1 MPKIVFN
8 ENFGVD
14 EITIVLERRDFSK
27 YGKLKDVTDIEYK
40 DTMNAPELS
49 FNVYKTDDPIW
60 NKINNYNLVYIPEYK
75 EHFSISVNTT
85 EENTT
90 QKSVT
95 CTYLPVS
102 ELQNVK
108 LRNIQINTED
118 DIARDDYDADY
129 PTIFYRDLS
138 AYSEGS
144 TMYKKL
150 YNASLLHRIL
160 DKASNYKIGH
170 VDTSLKD
177 LKSWFQYSIS
187 DNNIYDELTGEISDD
202 YQCLFKIDSDTR
214 TVNVYD
220 LCNTCHDCGYR
231 GDFHDKCPECGST
244 NYSGAYGEDTSIYVS
259 KENLSIS
266 ASIESSEDSLKNCF
280 YITGGDDLMTSAVA
294 IANPSGTNYIVNF
307 SDEMYENMPDD
318 LVAKI
323 KTYNS
328 NYQDCMSKRKFT
340 LSANLVEGYNTI
352 VKYVNVHYPKLDD
365 NGNKVDRYN
374 TISSSIIGYKNIASL
389 CFDCIDID
397 LILQTSMGKTI
408 EMDNLTIQET
418 MNLLTFANLSPVAV
432 KSDVSQVATSV
443 VSNTVLGSCKALI
456 NTALYKIELTDA
468 SYSKSEH
475 IWKGKFKLTSI
486 EDKTITLTGSEVS
499 IAVNNDMEKYLRQN
513 IQRCLNKLDTNY
525 KDLKSLETSDADF
538 QSELAYYSFD
548 YLSSLKDSFGDV
560 LGIILESE
568 QDELKNKYQ
577 TWYSN
582 RIGWLE
588 NEMNKRQSQIDIVH
602 QLYNYD
608 AKSGVVYDIQNSLQ
622 NELNLESYLDKD
634 MWITF
639 CAFRME
645 DTYQNDNYI
654 SDGLDNG
661 ELVTR
666 ATELIDAAKKELYKA
681 SHVQYTVSSTI
692 NNLLALK
699 EFQPIVDKF
708 ETGNWIHVCVDE
720 KIYYLRL
727 LSYKIFYSDI
737 SKIEVEFS
745 TVERTWSGGSDVKSV
760 LDSAKNI
767 ASSFSY
773 TTQKVK
779 NNANASKYVE
789 NWVQKGMEAT
799 VTKIVNNADNQNVV
813 YDSSGILC
821 RAYDDLS
828 DTYDLCQS
836 RWINS
841 GLYVT
846 DDGWQTVKAAIGKY
860 IYIDPE
866 TGNEVTTM
874 GVIGDT
880 IVGKLILG
888 ENLGIYNTNNS
899 MTFNS
904 DGLTI
909 TNGTNKFIV
918 NPNDE
923 KLFRITKSSNDVLW
937 ADKNGNLN
945 LTGNITGS
953 SITGGE
959 IYGTKI
965 TGVEVSASSFIG
977 GNINI
982 GNDNFIVDDSGNIIS
997 KGVLNLAN
1005 GGVTYNSTDGL
1016 KITGTISG
1024 SSILGGSINI
1034 GNGNFVVNS
1043 DGSVVSKSSLSFGN
1057 GLLTYDSTNGMSIK
1071 GNIFLNNNLMMWHGD
1086 DESGGGK
1093 YEKALSWIY
1102 SRDIYQLELAPNCVA
1117 HYLTVFEDLVCNG
1130 TIYGNSSTA
1139 TKLQTPRTIT
1149 IGNTAQVFDGSSD
1162 LLWTQ
1167 AAIGYANTIQSA
1179 LDGSTYYTAKL
1190 TNKGNFRPD
1199 QVITIASNGA
1209 TTAKDSNGDIG
1220 LGTSG
1225 NRWKE
1230 VFAAAPAINT
1240 SDRNYKD
1247 DIKPLTDKHL
1257 QFFMKLQPVS
1267 FLFKAGTSGRTH
1279 VGFIS
1284 QDVEQTMLEC
1294 GLTDLDFAGFCKDQ
1308 KTKHI
1313 INDDDTEIE
1322 EPVFDE
1328 NGNAVYIYSLR
1339 YEEFIALNTYAIQEL
1354 WKELEE
1360 LKDEIKRN

>member
-14 EITIVLERRDFSK
+14 EITLVLERRDFSK

-60 NKINNYNLVYIPEYK
+60 NKVNNYNLVYIPEYK

-90 QKSVT
+90 RKSVT

-177 LKSWFQYSIS
+177 LRSWFQYSIS
-187 DNNIYDELTGEISDD
+187 DSNIYDELTGEISDD
-202 YQCLFKIDSDTR
+202 YQCLFKFDSNTR

-244 NYSGAYGEDTSIYVS
+244 NYNGAYGEDTSIYVS
-259 KENLSIS
+259 KENLSTS

-280 YITGGDDLMTSAVA
+280 YIVGGDDLMSSAVA
-294 IANPSGTNYIVNF
+294 IANPSGTNYIINF
-307 SDEMYENMPDD
+307 SDEMYENMPSD
-318 LVAKI
+318 LVEKI
-323 KTYNS
+323 KAYNA
-328 NYQDCMSKRKFT
+328 NYQECINSRAFNF
-340 LSANLVEGYNTI
+340 SSNEVNQYNQI
-352 VKYVNVHYPKLDD
+352 VKYVNEHYPKIDD
-365 NGNKVDRYN
+365 DGNKVDRYN
-374 TISSSIIGYKNIASL
+374 TISSPIVGYKNIASL
-389 CFDCIDID
+389 CFDCIDIG

-418 MNLLTFANLSPVAV
+418 MNLLTFTNLSPIAV
-432 KSDVSQVATSV
+432 KSNVSWVATSV
-443 VSNTVLGSCKALI
+443 VSNTVLGACKALI
-456 NTALYKIELTDA
+456 NTALYKVEIVDA
-468 SYSKSEH
+468 SYSKDKH
-475 IWKGKFKLTSI
+475 VWKGKFKLTSI
-486 EDKTITLTGSEVS
+486 EDKTITLIGSEVS
-499 IAVNNDMEKYLRQN
+499 IAVNNDMEKYLKQN

-525 KDLKSLETSDADF
+525 KDLKSLETSDSDF

-582 RIGWLE
+582 RVGWLE
-588 NEMNKRQSQIDIVH
+588 SEMNKRQLQIDAVH
-602 QLYNYD
+602 RLYNYD
-608 AKSGVVYDIQNSLQ
+608 NKSGTVYDIQNSLQ
-622 NELNLESYLDKD
+622 DELNLETYLGKD
-634 MWITF
+634 MWTKF

-666 ATELIDAAKKELYKA
+666 ATELIDTAKKELYKA

-699 EFQPIVDKF
+699 EFQPIVNKF
-708 ETGNWIHVCVDE
+708 EIGNWIHVCVDE

-745 TVERTWSGGSDVKSV
+745 TVERTWSGSSDVKSV
-760 LDSAKNI
+760 IESAQAI

-779 NNANASKYVE
+779 NNTGASKYVQD
-789 NWVQKGMEAT
+789 WVQKGMNAT

-821 RAYDDLS
+821 RAYDDLTE
-828 DTYDLCQS
+828 TYDLCQS

-841 GLYVT
+841 GLYIT

-860 IYIDPE
+860 IYVNPE
-866 TGNEVTTM
+866 TGNELTTM

-880 IVGKLILG
+880 IVGKLIIG

-899 MTFNS
+899 MTFN
-904 DGLTI
+904 
-909 TNGTNKFIV
+909 
-918 NPNDE
+918 
-923 KLFRITKSSNDVLW
+923 
-937 ADKNGNLN
+937 
-945 LTGNITGS
+945 
-953 SITGGE
+953 
-959 IYGTKI
+959 Y
-965 TGVEVSASSFIG
+965 
-977 GNINI
+977 
-982 GNDNFIVDDSGNIIS
+982 
-997 KGVLNLAN
+997 
-1005 GGVTYNSTDGL
+1005 
-1016 KITGTISG
+1016 
-1024 SSILGGSINI
+1024 
-1034 GNGNFVVNS
+1034 
-1043 DGSVVSKSSLSFGN
+1043 
-1057 GLLTYDSTNGMSIK
+1057 
-1071 GNIFLNNNLMMWHGD
+1071 H
-1086 DESGGGK
+1086 
-1093 YEKALSWIY
+1093 
-1102 SRDIYQLELAPNCVA
+1102 
-1117 HYLTVFEDLVCNG
+1117 
-1130 TIYGNSSTA
+1130 
-1139 TKLQTPRTIT
+1139 
-1149 IGNTAQVFDGSSD
+1149 
-1162 LLWTQ
+1162 
-1167 AAIGYANTIQSA
+1167 
-1179 LDGSTYYTAKL
+1179 
-1190 TNKGNFRPD
+1190 
-1199 QVITIASNGA
+1199 
-1209 TTAKDSNGDIG
+1209 
-1220 LGTSG
+1220 
-1225 NRWKE
+1225 
-1230 VFAAAPAINT
+1230 
-1240 SDRNYKD
+1240 
-1247 DIKPLTDKHL
+1247 
-1257 QFFMKLQPVS
+1257 
-1267 FLFKAGTSGRTH
+1267 
-1279 VGFIS
+1279 
-1284 QDVEQTMLEC
+1284 
-1294 GLTDLDFAGFCKDQ
+1294 
-1308 KTKHI
+1308 
-1313 INDDDTEIE
+1313 
-1322 EPVFDE
+1322 
-1328 NGNAVYIYSLR
+1328 
-1339 YEEFIALNTYAIQEL
+1339 
-1354 WKELEE
+1354 
-1360 LKDEIKRN
+1360 KRN

>member
-1 MPKIVFN
+1 MSFLLQKFKKEENKQMPKIVFN

-49 FNVYKTDDPIW
+49 FNVYKTDDQIW
-60 NKINNYNLVYIPEYK
+60 DKINNYNLVYIPEYK
-75 EHFSISVNTT
+75 EHFSISANTT

-177 LKSWFQYSIS
+177 LRSWFQYSIS
-187 DNNIYDELTGEISDD
+187 DSNIYDELTGEISDD
-202 YQCLFKIDSDTR
+202 YQCLFKFDSNTR

-231 GDFHDKCPECGST
+231 GDFHDKCPECGNT
-244 NYSGAYGEDTSIYVS
+244 NYNGAYGEDTSIYVS
-259 KENLSIS
+259 KENLSTS

-294 IANPSGTNYIVNF
+294 IANPSGTNYIVEF
-307 SDEMYENMPDD
+307 SDEMYENMPED
-318 LVAKI
+318 LVTKI

-389 CFDCIDID
+389 CFDCIDVG

-418 MNLLTFANLSPVAV
+418 MNLLTFTNLSPIAV
-432 KSDVSQVATSV
+432 KSNVSWVATSV
-443 VSNTVLGSCKALI
+443 VSNTVLGACKALI
-456 NTALYKIELTDA
+456 NTALYKVEIVDA
-468 SYSKSEH
+468 SYSKDKH
-475 IWKGKFKLTSI
+475 VWKGKFKLTSI
-486 EDKTITLTGSEVS
+486 EDKTITLIGSEVS
-499 IAVNNDMEKYLRQN
+499 IAVNNDMEKYLKQN

-525 KDLKSLETSDADF
+525 KDLKSLETSDSDF

-548 YLSSLKDSFGDV
+548 YLSGLKDSFGDV

-588 NEMNKRQSQIDIVH
+588 NEMNKRQAQIDIVH

-608 AKSGVVYDIQNSLQ
+608 SKSGSVYNIQNSLQ
-622 NELNLESYLDKD
+622 DELNLESYLGKD

-666 ATELIDAAKKELYKA
+666 ATELIDTAKKELYKA

-699 EFQPIVDKF
+699 EFQPIVNKF

-745 TVERTWSGGSDVKSV
+745 TVERTWSGSSDVKSV
-760 LDSAKNI
+760 IDSAQAI

-779 NNANASKYVE
+779 NNTGASKYVQD
-789 NWVQKGMEAT
+789 WVQKGMNAT

-821 RAYDDLS
+821 RAYDDLTE
-828 DTYDLCQS
+828 TYDLCQS

-841 GLYVT
+841 GLYIT

-860 IYIDPE
+860 IYINPE

-880 IVGKLILG
+880 IVGKLLIG

-909 TNGTNKFIV
+909 TNGTNTFIV

-953 SITGGE
+953 SITGGK
-959 IYGTKI
+959 IYGTTI
-965 TGVEVSASSFIG
+965 NGSEVKSSSFIG

-982 GNDNFIVDDSGNIIS
+982 GDDNFIVDAGGNITS

-1005 GGVTYNSTDGL
+1005 GGVTYNSKDGL
-1016 KITGTISG
+1016 KVTGTINANGGTFSNTITCTGTISG
-1024 SSILGGSINI
+1024 GIIKASQFLANKFKATSDGNAYMISPYISSSIYMTGLGDFDDNSNYKEVIASTFIHGVFYPILSGKWYANDLFASSFHIDAGDGYGVNITNSEISIVPFSVGSATSKINFKGI
-1034 GNGNFVVNS
+1034 E
-1043 DGSVVSKSSLSFGN
+1043 
-1057 GLLTYDSTNGMSIK
+1057 TT
-1071 GNIFLNNNLMMWHGD
+1071 GNITCL
-1086 DESGGGK
+1086 
-1093 YEKALSWIY
+1093 
-1102 SRDIYQLELAPNCVA
+1102 
-1117 HYLTVFEDLVCNG
+1117 G
-1130 TIYGNSSTA
+1130 TINGNSSTA
-1139 TKLQTPRTIT
+1139 TKLKTPRTLT
-1149 IGNTAQVFDGSSD
+1149 IGRAGRVFDGSD
-1162 LLWTQ
+1162 NIGWTL
-1167 AAIGYANTIQSA
+1167 A
-1179 LDGSTYYTAKL
+1179 
-1190 TNKGNFRPD
+1190 
-1199 QVITIASNGA
+1199 
-1209 TTAKDSNGDIG
+1209 DIG
-1220 LGTSG
+1220 AATQ
-1225 NRWKE
+1225 NE
-1230 VFAAAPAINT
+1230 VNSLKSRIEALEGRIN
-1240 SDRNYKD
+1240 S
-1247 DIKPLTDKHL
+1247 
-1257 QFFMKLQPVS
+1257 
-1267 FLFKAGTSGRTH
+1267 
-1279 VGFIS
+1279 
-1284 QDVEQTMLEC
+1284 
-1294 GLTDLDFAGFCKDQ
+1294 
-1308 KTKHI
+1308 
-1313 INDDDTEIE
+1313 
-1322 EPVFDE
+1322 
-1328 NGNAVYIYSLR
+1328 
-1339 YEEFIALNTYAIQEL
+1339 
-1354 WKELEE
+1354 
-1360 LKDEIKRN
+1360 

>member
-49 FNVYKTDDPIW
+49 FNVYKTDDQIW
-60 NKINNYNLVYIPEYK
+60 DKINNYNLVYIPEYK

-187 DNNIYDELTGEISDD
+187 DSNIYDELTGEISDD
-202 YQCLFKIDSDTR
+202 YQCLFKFDSNTR

-231 GDFHDKCPECGST
+231 GDFHDKCPECGNT
-244 NYSGAYGEDTSIYVS
+244 NYNGAYGEDTSIYVS
-259 KENLSIS
+259 KENLSTS

-294 IANPSGTNYIVNF
+294 IANPSGTNYIVEF
-307 SDEMYENMPDD
+307 SDEMYENMPED
-318 LVAKI
+318 LVTKI

-328 NYQDCMSKRKFT
+328 NYQDCMSKKKFT

-352 VKYVNVHYPKLDD
+352 VKYINAHYPKIDD
-365 NGNKVDRYN
+365 NGDKVERYN
-374 TISSSIIGYKNIASL
+374 VISSPIIGYKNIASL
-389 CFDCIDID
+389 CFDCIDIG

-418 MNLLTFANLSPVAV
+418 MNLLTFANLSPIAV
-432 KSDVSQVATSV
+432 KSNVSWVATSV
-443 VSNTVLGSCKALI
+443 VSNTVLGACKALI
-456 NTALYKIELTDA
+456 NTALYKVEIVDA
-468 SYSKSEH
+468 SYSKDKH
-475 IWKGKFKLTSI
+475 VWKGKFKLTSI
-486 EDKTITLTGSEVS
+486 EDKTITLIGSEVS
-499 IAVNNDMEKYLRQN
+499 IAVNNDMEKYLKQN

-525 KDLKSLETSDADF
+525 KDLKSLETSDSDF

-548 YLSSLKDSFGDV
+548 YLSGLKDSFGDV

-588 NEMNKRQSQIDIVH
+588 NEMNKRQAQIDIVH

-608 AKSGVVYDIQNSLQ
+608 SKSGSVYNIQNSLQ
-622 NELNLESYLDKD
+622 DELNLESYLGKD

-666 ATELIDAAKKELYKA
+666 ATELIDTAKKELYKA

-699 EFQPIVDKF
+699 EFQPIVNKF

-745 TVERTWSGGSDVKSV
+745 TVERTWSGSSDVKSV
-760 LDSAKNI
+760 IDSAQAI

-773 TTQKVK
+773 TIQKVK
-779 NNANASKYVE
+779 NNTGASKYVQD
-789 NWVQKGMEAT
+789 WVQKGMNAT

-821 RAYDDLS
+821 RAYDDLTE
-828 DTYDLCQS
+828 TYDLCQS

-841 GLYVT
+841 GLYIT

-860 IYIDPE
+860 IYVNPE

-880 IVGKLILG
+880 IVGKLLIG

-909 TNGTNKFIV
+909 TNGTNTFIV

-953 SITGGE
+953 SITGGK
-959 IYGTKI
+959 IYGTTI
-965 TGVEVSASSFIG
+965 NGSEVKSSSFI
-977 GNINI
+977 
-982 GNDNFIVDDSGNIIS
+982 
-997 KGVLNLAN
+997 
-1005 GGVTYNSTDGL
+1005 
-1016 KITGTISG
+1016 
-1024 SSILGGSINI
+1024 GGSINI

-1043 DGSVVSKSSLSFGN
+1043 DGSVVSKGSLSFGN
-1057 GLLTYDSTNGMSIK
+1057 GLLTYNTTNGLSVK
-1071 GNIFLNNNLMMWHGD
+1071 GNIYLNNALMMWHAE
-1086 DESGGGK
+1086 DEGGFEAR
-1093 YEKALSWIY
+1093 YEKALSWMYTSDAWFLQVGGAGCRMNSLDVSNYIQCDFINA
-1102 SRDIYQLELAPNCVA
+1102 SNDIS
-1117 HYLTVFEDLVCNG
+1117 CNNIDCRG
-1130 TIYGNSSTA
+1130 SINGNSSTA
-1139 TKLQTPRTIT
+1139 TKLKTPRTLT
-1149 IGNTAQVFDGSSD
+1149 IGRAGRVFDGSD
-1162 LLWTQ
+1162 NIGWTL
-1167 AAIGYANTIQSA
+1167 A
-1179 LDGSTYYTAKL
+1179 
-1190 TNKGNFRPD
+1190 
-1199 QVITIASNGA
+1199 
-1209 TTAKDSNGDIG
+1209 DIG
-1220 LGTSG
+1220 AATQ
-1225 NRWKE
+1225 NE
-1230 VFAAAPAINT
+1230 VNSLKSRIEALEGRIN
-1240 SDRNYKD
+1240 S
-1247 DIKPLTDKHL
+1247 
-1257 QFFMKLQPVS
+1257 
-1267 FLFKAGTSGRTH
+1267 
-1279 VGFIS
+1279 
-1284 QDVEQTMLEC
+1284 
-1294 GLTDLDFAGFCKDQ
+1294 
-1308 KTKHI
+1308 
-1313 INDDDTEIE
+1313 
-1322 EPVFDE
+1322 
-1328 NGNAVYIYSLR
+1328 
-1339 YEEFIALNTYAIQEL
+1339 
-1354 WKELEE
+1354 
-1360 LKDEIKRN
+1360 

>member
-49 FNVYKTDDPIW
+49 FNVYKTDDQIW
-60 NKINNYNLVYIPEYK
+60 DKINNYNLVYIPEYK

-187 DNNIYDELTGEISDD
+187 DSNIYDELTGEISDD
-202 YQCLFKIDSDTR
+202 YQCLFKFDSNTR

-231 GDFHDKCPECGST
+231 GDFHDKCPECGNT
-244 NYSGAYGEDTSIYVS
+244 NYNGAYGEDTSIYVS
-259 KENLSIS
+259 KENLSTS

-294 IANPSGTNYIVNF
+294 IANPSGTNYIVEF
-307 SDEMYENMPDD
+307 SDEMYENMPED
-318 LVAKI
+318 LVTKI

-328 NYQDCMSKRKFT
+328 NYQDCMSKKKFT

-352 VKYVNVHYPKLDD
+352 VKYINAHYPKIDD
-365 NGNKVDRYN
+365 NGNKVERYN
-374 TISSSIIGYKNIASL
+374 VISSPIIGYKNIASL
-389 CFDCIDID
+389 CFDCIDIG

-418 MNLLTFANLSPVAV
+418 MNLLTFANLSPIAV
-432 KSDVSQVATSV
+432 KSNVSWVATSV
-443 VSNTVLGSCKALI
+443 VSNTVLGACKALI
-456 NTALYKIELTDA
+456 NTALYKVEIVDA
-468 SYSKSEH
+468 SYSKDKH
-475 IWKGKFKLTSI
+475 VWKGKFKLTSI
-486 EDKTITLTGSEVS
+486 EDKTITLIGSEVS
-499 IAVNNDMEKYLRQN
+499 IAVNNDMEKYLKQN

-525 KDLKSLETSDADF
+525 KDLKSLETSDSDF

-548 YLSSLKDSFGDV
+548 YLSGLKDSFGDV

-588 NEMNKRQSQIDIVH
+588 NEMNKRQAQIDIVH

-608 AKSGVVYDIQNSLQ
+608 SKSGSVYNIQNSLQ
-622 NELNLESYLDKD
+622 DELNLESYLGKD

-666 ATELIDAAKKELYKA
+666 ATELIDTAKKELYKA

-699 EFQPIVDKF
+699 EFQPIVNKF

-745 TVERTWSGGSDVKSV
+745 TVERTWSGSSDVKSV
-760 LDSAKNI
+760 IDSAQAI

-779 NNANASKYVE
+779 NNTGASKYVQD
-789 NWVQKGMEAT
+789 WVQKGMNAT

-821 RAYDDLS
+821 RAYDDLTE
-828 DTYDLCQS
+828 TYDLCQS

-841 GLYVT
+841 GLYIT

-860 IYIDPE
+860 IYIDSE

-880 IVGKLILG
+880 IVGKLIIG
-888 ENLGIYNTNNS
+888 ENLGIYNINNS
-899 MTFNS
+899 MTFDMN
-904 DGLTI
+904 GLKI
-909 TNGTNKFIV
+909 TNGINTFTV
-918 NPNDE
+918 NPNNIS
-923 KLFRITKSSNDVLW
+923 KLLKISKSDTDIFYV
-937 ADKNGNLN
+937 DDNGNLN
-945 LTGNITGS
+945 LTGNINGCSFDGGKINIGDGNFVVNEDGS
-953 SITGGE
+953 VISKSTITGATLRGGS
-959 IYGTKI
+959 IG
-965 TGVEVSASSFIG
+965 IG
-977 GNINI
+977 GNN
-982 GNDNFIVDDSGNIIS
+982 NE
-997 KGVLNLAN
+997 
-1005 GGVTYNSTDGL
+1005 
-1016 KITGTISG
+1016 
-1024 SSILGGSINI
+1024 
-1034 GNGNFVVNS
+1034 NFVVNS
-1043 DGSVVSKSSLSFGN
+1043 DGSVISKASLSFGD
-1057 GLLTYDSTNGMSIK
+1057 GALTYDPTNGMSIK
-1071 GNIFLNNNLMMWHGD
+1071 G
-1086 DESGGGK
+1086 
-1093 YEKALSWIY
+1093 
-1102 SRDIYQLELAPNCVA
+1102 DIYATTLSSIGIVHLPAIKFENSGSEIGFIRAMDSFIQLEGNL
-1117 HYLTVFEDLVCNG
+1117 
-1130 TIYGNSSTA
+1130 TIYGELCSDLQGNSSTA
-1139 TKLQTPRTIT
+1139 TKLKTPRTIK
-1149 IGNTAQVFDGSSD
+1149 IGDASKTFDGSANVTLSLSAIGAASTSEFASAVSHINSLSERVSD
-1162 LLWTQ
+1162 LE
-1167 AAIGYANTIQSA
+1167 
-1179 LDGSTYYTAKL
+1179 AKVNNL
-1190 TNKGNFRPD
+1190 TK
-1199 QVITIASNGA
+1199 
-1209 TTAKDSNGDIG
+1209 
-1220 LGTSG
+1220 
-1225 NRWKE
+1225 
-1230 VFAAAPAINT
+1230 
-1240 SDRNYKD
+1240 
-1247 DIKPLTDKHL
+1247 
-1257 QFFMKLQPVS
+1257 
-1267 FLFKAGTSGRTH
+1267 
-1279 VGFIS
+1279 
-1284 QDVEQTMLEC
+1284 
-1294 GLTDLDFAGFCKDQ
+1294 
-1308 KTKHI
+1308 
-1313 INDDDTEIE
+1313 
-1322 EPVFDE
+1322 
-1328 NGNAVYIYSLR
+1328 
-1339 YEEFIALNTYAIQEL
+1339 
-1354 WKELEE
+1354 
-1360 LKDEIKRN
+1360 

>member
-60 NKINNYNLVYIPEYK
+60 NKVNNYNLVYIPEYK

-90 QKSVT
+90 RKSVT

-177 LKSWFQYSIS
+177 LRSWFQYSIS
-187 DNNIYDELTGEISDD
+187 DSNIYDELTGEISDD
-202 YQCLFKIDSDTR
+202 YQCLFKFDSNTR

-244 NYSGAYGEDTSIYVS
+244 NYNGAYGEDTSIYVS
-259 KENLSIS
+259 KENLSTS

-280 YITGGDDLMTSAVA
+280 YIVGGDDLMSSAVA
-294 IANPSGTNYIVNF
+294 IANPSGTNYIINF
-307 SDEMYENMPDD
+307 SDEMYENMPSD
-318 LVAKI
+318 LVEKI
-323 KTYNS
+323 KAYNA
-328 NYQDCMSKRKFT
+328 NYQECINSRAFNF
-340 LSANLVEGYNTI
+340 SSNEVNQYNQI
-352 VKYVNVHYPKLDD
+352 VKYVNEHYPKIDD
-365 NGNKVDRYN
+365 DGNKVDRYN
-374 TISSSIIGYKNIASL
+374 TISSPIVGYKNIASL
-389 CFDCIDID
+389 CFDCIDIG

-418 MNLLTFANLSPVAV
+418 MNLLTFTNLSPIAV
-432 KSDVSQVATSV
+432 KSNVSWVATSV
-443 VSNTVLGSCKALI
+443 VSNTVLGACKALI
-456 NTALYKIELTDA
+456 NTALYKVEIVDA
-468 SYSKSEH
+468 SYSKDKH
-475 IWKGKFKLTSI
+475 VWKGKFKLTSI
-486 EDKTITLTGSEVS
+486 EDKTITLIGSEVS
-499 IAVNNDMEKYLRQN
+499 IAVNNDMEKYLKQN

-525 KDLKSLETSDADF
+525 KDLKSLETSDSDF

-588 NEMNKRQSQIDIVH
+588 NEMNKRQAQIDIVH

-608 AKSGVVYDIQNSLQ
+608 SKSGSVYNIQNSLQ
-622 NELNLESYLDKD
+622 DELNLESYLGKD

-666 ATELIDAAKKELYKA
+666 ATELIDTAKKELYKA

-699 EFQPIVDKF
+699 EFQPIVNKF

-745 TVERTWSGGSDVKSV
+745 TVERTWSGSSDVKSV
-760 LDSAKNI
+760 IESAQAI

-779 NNANASKYVE
+779 NNTGASKYVQD
-789 NWVQKGMEAT
+789 WVQKGMNAT

-821 RAYDDLS
+821 RAYDDLTE
-828 DTYDLCQS
+828 TYDLCQS

-846 DDGWQTVKAAIGKY
+846 DDGWKSVKAAVGKY

-880 IVGKLILG
+880 IVGKLIVG
-888 ENLGIYNTNNS
+888 KNLGIYNINNS
-899 MTFNS
+899 MTFDMN
-904 DGLTI
+904 GLKI
-909 TNGTNKFIV
+909 TNGINTFTV
-918 NPNDE
+918 NPNNIS
-923 KLFRITKSSNDVLW
+923 KLLKISKSDTDIFYV
-937 ADKNGNLN
+937 DDNGNLN
-945 LTGNITGS
+945 LTGNVNGCS
-953 SITGGE
+953 FDGG
-959 IYGTKI
+959 K
-965 TGVEVSASSFIG
+965 
-977 GNINI
+977 INI
-982 GNDNFIVDDSGNIIS
+982 GD
-997 KGVLNLAN
+997 
-1005 GGVTYNSTDGL
+1005 
-1016 KITGTISG
+1016 
-1024 SSILGGSINI
+1024 
-1034 GNGNFVVNS
+1034 GNFVVNS
-1043 DGSVVSKSSLSFGN
+1043 DGSIISKASLSIGD
-1057 GLLTYDSTNGMSIK
+1057 GALTYDPTNGMSVNGDITSK
-1071 GNIFLNNNLMMWHGD
+1071 GFKAKNNGNVYMASPYISSAIYMNGLGWSEQTSDYTEIIGSNLIHGTFYPKMIGTWYSEKNYGRGFYCDGGDTYISSLTQSGLIINPMNGSLKKTIINGDGISTAGNIAC
-1086 DESGGGK
+1086 S
-1093 YEKALSWIY
+1093 
-1102 SRDIYQLELAPNCVA
+1102 
-1117 HYLTVFEDLVCNG
+1117 G
-1130 TIYGNSSTA
+1130 TIQGNSSTA
-1139 TKLQTPRTIT
+1139 TKLKTARTIK
-1149 IGNTAQVFDGSSD
+1149 IGDASKTFDGSANVTWSLSAIGAASTSEFASAVSHINSLSERVSD
-1162 LLWTQ
+1162 LETKV
-1167 AAIGYANTIQSA
+1167 NN
-1179 LDGSTYYTAKL
+1179 L
-1190 TNKGNFRPD
+1190 TK
-1199 QVITIASNGA
+1199 
-1209 TTAKDSNGDIG
+1209 
-1220 LGTSG
+1220 
-1225 NRWKE
+1225 
-1230 VFAAAPAINT
+1230 
-1240 SDRNYKD
+1240 
-1247 DIKPLTDKHL
+1247 
-1257 QFFMKLQPVS
+1257 
-1267 FLFKAGTSGRTH
+1267 
-1279 VGFIS
+1279 
-1284 QDVEQTMLEC
+1284 
-1294 GLTDLDFAGFCKDQ
+1294 
-1308 KTKHI
+1308 
-1313 INDDDTEIE
+1313 
-1322 EPVFDE
+1322 
-1328 NGNAVYIYSLR
+1328 
-1339 YEEFIALNTYAIQEL
+1339 
-1354 WKELEE
+1354 
-1360 LKDEIKRN
+1360 

>member
-49 FNVYKTDDPIW
+49 FNVYKTDDQIW
-60 NKINNYNLVYIPEYK
+60 DKINNYNLVYIPEYK

-187 DNNIYDELTGEISDD
+187 DSNIYDELTGEISDD
-202 YQCLFKIDSDTR
+202 YQCLFKFDSNTR

-231 GDFHDKCPECGST
+231 GDFHDKCPECGNT
-244 NYSGAYGEDTSIYVS
+244 NYNGAYGEDTSIYVS
-259 KENLSIS
+259 KENLSTS

-294 IANPSGTNYIVNF
+294 IANPSGTNYIVEF
-307 SDEMYENMPDD
+307 SDEMYENMPED
-318 LVAKI
+318 LVTKI

-328 NYQDCMSKRKFT
+328 NYQDCMSKKKFT

-352 VKYVNVHYPKLDD
+352 VKYINAHYPKIDD
-365 NGNKVDRYN
+365 NGNKVERYN
-374 TISSSIIGYKNIASL
+374 VISSPIIGYKNIASL
-389 CFDCIDID
+389 CFDCIDIG

-418 MNLLTFANLSPVAV
+418 MNLLTFANLSPIAV
-432 KSDVSQVATSV
+432 KSNVSWVATSV
-443 VSNTVLGSCKALI
+443 VSNTVLGACKALI
-456 NTALYKIELTDA
+456 NTALYKVEIVDA
-468 SYSKSEH
+468 SYSKDKH
-475 IWKGKFKLTSI
+475 VWKGKFKLTSI
-486 EDKTITLTGSEVS
+486 EDKTITLIGSEVS
-499 IAVNNDMEKYLRQN
+499 IAVNNDMEKYLKQN

-525 KDLKSLETSDADF
+525 KDLKSLETSDSDF

-548 YLSSLKDSFGDV
+548 YLSGLKDSFGDV

-588 NEMNKRQSQIDIVH
+588 NEMNKRQAQIDIVH

-608 AKSGVVYDIQNSLQ
+608 SKSGSVYNIQNSLQ
-622 NELNLESYLDKD
+622 DELNLESYLGKD

-666 ATELIDAAKKELYKA
+666 ATELIDTAKKELYKA

-699 EFQPIVDKF
+699 EFQPIVNKF

-745 TVERTWSGGSDVKSV
+745 TVERTWSGSSDVKSV
-760 LDSAKNI
+760 IDSAQAI

-773 TTQKVK
+773 TIQKVK
-779 NNANASKYVE
+779 NNTGASKYVQD
-789 NWVQKGMEAT
+789 WVQKGMNAT

-821 RAYDDLS
+821 RAYDDLTE
-828 DTYDLCQS
+828 TYDLCQS

-841 GLYVT
+841 GLYIT

-860 IYIDPE
+860 IYVNPE
-866 TGNEVTTM
+866 TGNELTTM

-880 IVGKLILG
+880 IVGKLIIG

-909 TNGTNKFIV
+909 TNGTNTFIV

-953 SITGGE
+953 SITGGK
-959 IYGTKI
+959 IYGTTI
-965 TGVEVSASSFIG
+965 SGAEVSSSSFIG

-982 GNDNFIVDDSGNIIS
+982 GDDNFIVDAGGNITS

-1005 GGVTYNSTDGL
+1005 GGVTYNSKDGL
-1016 KITGTISG
+1016 KVTGTINANGGTFSNTITCTGTISG
-1024 SSILGGSINI
+1024 GIIKASQFLANKFKATSDGNAYMISPYISSSIYMTGLGDFDDNSNYKEVIGSTFIHGVFYPILSGKWYANDLFASSFHIDAGDGYGVNITNSEISIVPFSVGSATSKIN
-1034 GNGNFVVNS
+1034 
-1043 DGSVVSKSSLSFGN
+1043 SKGIE
-1057 GLLTYDSTNGMSIK
+1057 TT
-1071 GNIFLNNNLMMWHGD
+1071 GNITCL
-1086 DESGGGK
+1086 
-1093 YEKALSWIY
+1093 
-1102 SRDIYQLELAPNCVA
+1102 
-1117 HYLTVFEDLVCNG
+1117 G
-1130 TIYGNSSTA
+1130 TINGNSSTA
-1139 TKLQTPRTIT
+1139 TKLKTPRTLT
-1149 IGNTAQVFDGSSD
+1149 IGRAGRVFDGSD
-1162 LLWTQ
+1162 NIGWTL
-1167 AAIGYANTIQSA
+1167 A
-1179 LDGSTYYTAKL
+1179 
-1190 TNKGNFRPD
+1190 
-1199 QVITIASNGA
+1199 
-1209 TTAKDSNGDIG
+1209 DIG
-1220 LGTSG
+1220 AATQ
-1225 NRWKE
+1225 NE
-1230 VFAAAPAINT
+1230 VNSLKSRIEALEGRIN
-1240 SDRNYKD
+1240 S
-1247 DIKPLTDKHL
+1247 
-1257 QFFMKLQPVS
+1257 
-1267 FLFKAGTSGRTH
+1267 
-1279 VGFIS
+1279 
-1284 QDVEQTMLEC
+1284 
-1294 GLTDLDFAGFCKDQ
+1294 
-1308 KTKHI
+1308 
-1313 INDDDTEIE
+1313 
-1322 EPVFDE
+1322 
-1328 NGNAVYIYSLR
+1328 
-1339 YEEFIALNTYAIQEL
+1339 
-1354 WKELEE
+1354 
-1360 LKDEIKRN
+1360 

>member
-49 FNVYKTDDPIW
+49 FNVYKTDDQIW
-60 NKINNYNLVYIPEYK
+60 DKINNYNLVYIPEYK

-177 LKSWFQYSIS
+177 LRSWFQYSIS
-187 DNNIYDELTGEISDD
+187 DSNIYDELTGEISDD
-202 YQCLFKIDSDTR
+202 YQCLFKFDSNTR

-231 GDFHDKCPECGST
+231 GDFHDRCPECGST
-244 NYSGAYGEDTSIYVS
+244 NYNGAYGEDTSIYVS
-259 KENLSIS
+259 KENLSTS

-294 IANPSGTNYIVNF
+294 IANPSGTNYIVEI
-307 SDEMYENMPDD
+307 SDEMYENMPED
-318 LVAKI
+318 LVTKI

-352 VKYVNVHYPKLDD
+352 VKYINVHYPKLDD
-365 NGNKVDRYN
+365 NGNKTDRYN
-374 TISSSIIGYKNIASL
+374 VISSPIIGYKNIASL
-389 CFDCIDID
+389 CFDCIDIG

-418 MNLLTFANLSPVAV
+418 MNLLVASNLSPVAV
-432 KSDVSQVATSV
+432 RSNVSWVATSV
-443 VSNTVLGSCKALI
+443 VSNTVLGACKALI
-456 NTALYKIELTDA
+456 NTALYKVEIVDA
-468 SYSKSEH
+468 SYSKDKH
-475 IWKGKFKLTSI
+475 VWKGKFKLTSI
-486 EDKTITLTGSEVS
+486 EDKTITLIGSEVS
-499 IAVNNDMEKYLRQN
+499 IAVNNDMEKYLKQN

-525 KDLKSLETSDADF
+525 KDLKSLETSDSDF

-548 YLSSLKDSFGDV
+548 YLSGLKDSFGDV

-588 NEMNKRQSQIDIVH
+588 NEMNKRQAQIDIVH

-608 AKSGVVYDIQNSLQ
+608 SKSGSVYNIQNSLQ
-622 NELNLESYLDKD
+622 DELNLESYLGKN

-666 ATELIDAAKKELYKA
+666 ATELIDTAKKELYKA

-699 EFQPIVDKF
+699 EFQSIVNKF

-745 TVERTWSGGSDVKSV
+745 TVERTWSGSSDVKSV
-760 LDSAKNI
+760 IESAQAI

-779 NNANASKYVE
+779 NNTGASKYVQD
-789 NWVQKGMEAT
+789 WVQKGMNAT

-821 RAYDDLS
+821 RAYDDLTE
-828 DTYDLCQS
+828 TYDLCQS

-841 GLYVT
+841 GLYIT

-860 IYIDPE
+860 IYVNPE

-880 IVGKLILG
+880 IVGKLLIG

-909 TNGTNKFIV
+909 TNGTNTFIV

-953 SITGGE
+953 SITGGK
-959 IYGTKI
+959 IYGTTI
-965 TGVEVSASSFIG
+965 NGSEVKSSSFIG

-982 GNDNFIVDDSGNIIS
+982 GDDNFIVDAGGNITS

-1005 GGVTYNSTDGL
+1005 GGVTYNSKDGL
-1016 KITGTISG
+1016 KVTGTINANGGTFSNTITCTGTISG
-1024 SSILGGSINI
+1024 GIIKASQFLANKFKATSDGNAYMISPYISSSIYMTGLGDFDDNSNYKEVIASTFIHGVFYPILSGKWYANDLFASSFHIDAGDGYGVNITNSEISIVPFSVGSATSKINFKGI
-1034 GNGNFVVNS
+1034 E
-1043 DGSVVSKSSLSFGN
+1043 
-1057 GLLTYDSTNGMSIK
+1057 TT
-1071 GNIFLNNNLMMWHGD
+1071 GNITCL
-1086 DESGGGK
+1086 
-1093 YEKALSWIY
+1093 
-1102 SRDIYQLELAPNCVA
+1102 
-1117 HYLTVFEDLVCNG
+1117 G
-1130 TIYGNSSTA
+1130 TINGNSSTA
-1139 TKLQTPRTIT
+1139 TKLKTPRTLT
-1149 IGNTAQVFDGSSD
+1149 IGRAGRVFDGSD
-1162 LLWTQ
+1162 NIGWTL
-1167 AAIGYANTIQSA
+1167 A
-1179 LDGSTYYTAKL
+1179 
-1190 TNKGNFRPD
+1190 
-1199 QVITIASNGA
+1199 
-1209 TTAKDSNGDIG
+1209 DIG
-1220 LGTSG
+1220 AATQ
-1225 NRWKE
+1225 NE
-1230 VFAAAPAINT
+1230 VNSLKSRIEALEGRIN
-1240 SDRNYKD
+1240 S
-1247 DIKPLTDKHL
+1247 
-1257 QFFMKLQPVS
+1257 
-1267 FLFKAGTSGRTH
+1267 
-1279 VGFIS
+1279 
-1284 QDVEQTMLEC
+1284 
-1294 GLTDLDFAGFCKDQ
+1294 
-1308 KTKHI
+1308 
-1313 INDDDTEIE
+1313 
-1322 EPVFDE
+1322 
-1328 NGNAVYIYSLR
+1328 
-1339 YEEFIALNTYAIQEL
+1339 
-1354 WKELEE
+1354 
-1360 LKDEIKRN
+1360 

>member
-1 MPKIVFN
+1 M
-8 ENFGVD
+8 
-14 EITIVLERRDFSK
+14 TL
-27 YGKLKDVTDIEYK
+27 
-40 DTMNAPELS
+40 
-49 FNVYKTDDPIW
+49 
-60 NKINNYNLVYIPEYK
+60 IPEYK

-187 DNNIYDELTGEISDD
+187 DSNIYDELTGEISDD
-202 YQCLFKIDSDTR
+202 YQCLFKFDSNTR

-231 GDFHDKCPECGST
+231 EDFHDKCPECGST
-244 NYSGAYGEDTSIYVS
+244 NYNGAYGEDTSIYVS
-259 KENLSIS
+259 KENLSTS

-294 IANPSGTNYIVNF
+294 IANPSGTNYIVEI
-307 SDEMYENMPDD
+307 SDEMYENMPED
-318 LVAKI
+318 LVTKI

-365 NGNKVDRYN
+365 NGNKTDRYN
-374 TISSSIIGYKNIASL
+374 VISSPIIGYKNISSL
-389 CFDCIDID
+389 CFDCIDIG
-397 LILQTSMGKTI
+397 LILQTSMCKTI

-418 MNLLTFANLSPVAV
+418 MNLLTFANLSPIAV

-443 VSNTVLGSCKALI
+443 VSNTVLGACKALI
-456 NTALYKIELTDA
+456 NTALYKIELADA

-622 NELNLESYLDKD
+622 NELNLESYLGKD

-666 ATELIDAAKKELYKA
+666 ATELIDTAKKELYKA

-745 TVERTWSGGSDVKSV
+745 TVERTWSGSSDVKSV
-760 LDSAKNI
+760 IESAQAI

-779 NNANASKYVE
+779 NNTGASKYVHD
-789 NWVQKGMEAT
+789 WVQKGMNTT

-821 RAYDDLS
+821 RAYDDLTE
-828 DTYDLCQS
+828 TYDLCQS

-841 GLYVT
+841 GLYIT

-860 IYIDPE
+860 IYVSPE
-866 TGNEVTTM
+866 TGNEVITM

-880 IVGKLILG
+880 IVGKLLIG
-888 ENLGIYNTNNS
+888 ENLGIYNINNS

-909 TNGTNKFIV
+909 TNGTNTFIV

-937 ADKNGNLN
+937 ADKSGNLN

-982 GNDNFIVDDSGNIIS
+982 GNGNFVVDASGNITS

-1024 SSILGGSINI
+1024 SSILGSSIKIGDNSSYNFTVDTSGEMTCLNSTIKNSLYGIYNDSKEQILTTEPVGFLRYNVVDSFDGFVGCISTNIKTQPLVGINFTSISCFSDKTYFKDITNFDQTINAIGGIYTNLLYVEGNI
-1034 GNGNFVVNS
+1034 GC
-1043 DGSVVSKSSLSFGN
+1043 
-1057 GLLTYDSTNGMSIK
+1057 T
-1071 GNIFLNNNLMMWHGD
+1071 
-1086 DESGGGK
+1086 
-1093 YEKALSWIY
+1093 
-1102 SRDIYQLELAPNCVA
+1102 
-1117 HYLTVFEDLVCNG
+1117 G
-1130 TIYGNSSTA
+1130 TLQGNSSTA

-1149 IGNTAQVFDGSSD
+1149 IGNTAQVFDGGSD

-1209 TTAKDSNGDIG
+1209 ATAKDSNGDIG
-1220 LGTSG
+1220 LGTSS

>member
-14 EITIVLERRDFSK
+14 EITILLERRDFHK
-27 YGKLKDVTDIEYK
+27 YGKLIDTTDIEYK
-40 DTMNAPELS
+40 DTLNAPELS
-49 FNVYKTDDPIW
+49 FTVYKTENELWD
-60 NKINNYNLVYIPEYK
+60 KINNYNLVYIPEYN
-75 EHFSISVNTT
+75 EHFSITVNTT

-95 CTYLPVS
+95 CTYLPVN

-108 LRNIQINTED
+108 LRNIEINTED
-118 DIARDDYDADY
+118 DIARDDYDENY

-138 AYSEGS
+138 AFSEGS
-144 TMYKKL
+144 EMYKKL
-150 YNASLLHRIL
+150 YNSSLLHRIL

-170 VDTSLKD
+170 VDTSLKN
-177 LKSWFQYSIS
+177 LKSWFQYSINDS
-187 DNNIYDELTGEISDD
+187 NVYDELTGEISDD
-202 YQCLFKIDSDTR
+202 YQCLFTFDSTTR
-214 TVNVYD
+214 TINAYD
-220 LCNTCHDCGYR
+220 LCNTCKDCGYR

-244 NYSGAYGEDTSIYVS
+244 NIGGAFGEDTTIYIS
-259 KENLSIS
+259 KENLSTS
-266 ASIESSEDSLKNCF
+266 ASIESSDDSLKNCF
-280 YITGGDDLMTSAVA
+280 YIVGGDDLMSSAVA
-294 IANPSGTNYIVNF
+294 IANPSGTNYIINF
-307 SDEMYENMPDD
+307 SDEMYENMPSD
-318 LVAKI
+318 LVEKI
-323 KTYNS
+323 KAYNA
-328 NYQDCMSKRKFT
+328 NYQECINSRAFNF
-340 LSANLVEGYNTI
+340 SSNEVNQYNQI
-352 VKYVNVHYPKLDD
+352 VKYVNEHYPKIDD
-365 NGNKVDRYN
+365 DGNKVDRYN
-374 TISSSIIGYKNIASL
+374 TISSPIVGYKNIASL
-389 CFDCIDID
+389 CFDCIDIG

-418 MNLLTFANLSPVAV
+418 MNLLTFANLSPIAV
-432 KSDVSQVATSV
+432 KSNLSWVATSV
-443 VSNTVLGSCKALI
+443 VSNTVLGACKALI
-456 NTALYKIELTDA
+456 NTALYKVEIVDA
-468 SYSKSEH
+468 SYSKDKH
-475 IWKGKFKLTSI
+475 VWKGKFKLTSI
-486 EDKTITLTGSEVS
+486 EDKTITLIGSEVS
-499 IAVNNDMEKYLRQN
+499 IAVNNDMEKYLKQN

-525 KDLKSLETSDADF
+525 KDLKSLETSDSDF

-588 NEMNKRQSQIDIVH
+588 NEMNKRQAQIDIVH

-608 AKSGVVYDIQNSLQ
+608 SKSGSVYNIQNSLQ
-622 NELNLESYLDKD
+622 DELNLESYLGKD

-666 ATELIDAAKKELYKA
+666 ATELIDTAKKELYKA

-699 EFQPIVDKF
+699 EFQPIVNKF

-745 TVERTWSGGSDVKSV
+745 TVERTWSGSSDVKSV
-760 LDSAKNI
+760 IESAQAI

-779 NNANASKYVE
+779 NNTGASKYVQD
-789 NWVQKGMEAT
+789 WVQKGMNAT

-821 RAYDDLS
+821 RAYDDLTE
-828 DTYDLCQS
+828 TYDLCQS

-841 GLYVT
+841 GLYIT

-860 IYIDPE
+860 IYVNPE

-880 IVGKLILG
+880 IVGKLLIG

-909 TNGTNKFIV
+909 TNGTNTFIV

-953 SITGGE
+953 SITGGK
-959 IYGTKI
+959 IYGTTI
-965 TGVEVSASSFIG
+965 NGSEVKSSSFIG

-982 GNDNFIVDDSGNIIS
+982 GDDNFIVDAGGNITS

-1005 GGVTYNSTDGL
+1005 GGVTYNSKDGL
-1016 KITGTISG
+1016 KVTGTINANGGTFSNTITCTGTISG
-1024 SSILGGSINI
+1024 GIIKASQFLANKFKATSDGNAYMISPYISSSIYMTGLGDFDDNSNYKEVIASTFIHGVFYPILSGKWYANDLFASSFHIDAGDGYGVNITNSEISIVPFSVGSATSKINFKGI
-1034 GNGNFVVNS
+1034 E
-1043 DGSVVSKSSLSFGN
+1043 
-1057 GLLTYDSTNGMSIK
+1057 TT
-1071 GNIFLNNNLMMWHGD
+1071 GNITCL
-1086 DESGGGK
+1086 
-1093 YEKALSWIY
+1093 
-1102 SRDIYQLELAPNCVA
+1102 
-1117 HYLTVFEDLVCNG
+1117 G
-1130 TIYGNSSTA
+1130 TINGNSSTA
-1139 TKLQTPRTIT
+1139 TKLKTPRTLT
-1149 IGNTAQVFDGSSD
+1149 IGRAGRVFDGSD
-1162 LLWTQ
+1162 NIGWTL
-1167 AAIGYANTIQSA
+1167 A
-1179 LDGSTYYTAKL
+1179 
-1190 TNKGNFRPD
+1190 
-1199 QVITIASNGA
+1199 
-1209 TTAKDSNGDIG
+1209 DIG
-1220 LGTSG
+1220 AATQ
-1225 NRWKE
+1225 NE
-1230 VFAAAPAINT
+1230 VNSLKSRIKALEGRIN
-1240 SDRNYKD
+1240 S
-1247 DIKPLTDKHL
+1247 
-1257 QFFMKLQPVS
+1257 
-1267 FLFKAGTSGRTH
+1267 
-1279 VGFIS
+1279 
-1284 QDVEQTMLEC
+1284 
-1294 GLTDLDFAGFCKDQ
+1294 
-1308 KTKHI
+1308 
-1313 INDDDTEIE
+1313 
-1322 EPVFDE
+1322 
-1328 NGNAVYIYSLR
+1328 
-1339 YEEFIALNTYAIQEL
+1339 
-1354 WKELEE
+1354 
-1360 LKDEIKRN
+1360 

>member
-49 FNVYKTDDPIW
+49 FNVYKTDDQIW
-60 NKINNYNLVYIPEYK
+60 DKINNYNLVYIPEYK

-177 LKSWFQYSIS
+177 LRSWFQYSIS
-187 DNNIYDELTGEISDD
+187 DSNIYDELTGEISDD
-202 YQCLFKIDSDTR
+202 YQCLFKFDSNTR

-244 NYSGAYGEDTSIYVS
+244 NYNGAYGEDTSIYVS
-259 KENLSIS
+259 KENLSTS

-280 YITGGDDLMTSAVA
+280 YIVGGDDLMSSAVA
-294 IANPSGTNYIVNF
+294 IANPSGTNYIINF
-307 SDEMYENMPDD
+307 SDEMYENMPSD
-318 LVAKI
+318 LVEKI
-323 KTYNS
+323 KAYNA
-328 NYQDCMSKRKFT
+328 NYQECINSRAFNF
-340 LSANLVEGYNTI
+340 SSNEVNQYNQI
-352 VKYVNVHYPKLDD
+352 VKYVNEHYPKIDD
-365 NGNKVDRYN
+365 DGNKVDRYN
-374 TISSSIIGYKNIASL
+374 TISSPIVGYKNIASL
-389 CFDCIDID
+389 CFDCIDIG

-418 MNLLTFANLSPVAV
+418 MNLLTFTNLSPIAV
-432 KSDVSQVATSV
+432 KSNVSWVATSV
-443 VSNTVLGSCKALI
+443 VSNTVLGACKALI
-456 NTALYKIELTDA
+456 NTALYKVEIVDA
-468 SYSKSEH
+468 SYSKDKH
-475 IWKGKFKLTSI
+475 VWKGKFKLTSI
-486 EDKTITLTGSEVS
+486 EDKTITLIGSEVS
-499 IAVNNDMEKYLRQN
+499 IAVNNDMEKYLKQN

-525 KDLKSLETSDADF
+525 KDLKSLETSDSDF

-582 RIGWLE
+582 RVGWLE
-588 NEMNKRQSQIDIVH
+588 SEMNKRQLQIDAVH
-602 QLYNYD
+602 RLYNYD
-608 AKSGVVYDIQNSLQ
+608 NKSGTVYDIQNSLQ
-622 NELNLESYLDKD
+622 DELNLETYLGKD
-634 MWITF
+634 MWTKF

-666 ATELIDAAKKELYKA
+666 ATELIDTAKKELYKA

-699 EFQPIVDKF
+699 EFQPIVNKF

-745 TVERTWSGGSDVKSV
+745 TVERTWSGSSDVKSV
-760 LDSAKNI
+760 IDSAQAI

-773 TTQKVK
+773 TIQKVK
-779 NNANASKYVE
+779 NNTGASKYVQD
-789 NWVQKGMEAT
+789 WVQKGMNAT

-821 RAYDDLS
+821 RAYDDLTE
-828 DTYDLCQS
+828 TYDLCQS

-841 GLYVT
+841 GLYIT

-860 IYIDPE
+860 IYVNPE

-880 IVGKLILG
+880 IVGKLLIG

-909 TNGTNKFIV
+909 TNGTNTFIV

-953 SITGGE
+953 SITGGK
-959 IYGTKI
+959 IYGTTI
-965 TGVEVSASSFIG
+965 NGSEVKSSSFI
-977 GNINI
+977 
-982 GNDNFIVDDSGNIIS
+982 
-997 KGVLNLAN
+997 
-1005 GGVTYNSTDGL
+1005 
-1016 KITGTISG
+1016 
-1024 SSILGGSINI
+1024 GGSINI

-1043 DGSVVSKSSLSFGN
+1043 DGSVVSKGSLSFGN
-1057 GLLTYDSTNGMSIK
+1057 GLLTYNTTNGLSVK
-1071 GNIFLNNNLMMWHGD
+1071 GNIYLNNALMMWHAE
-1086 DESGGGK
+1086 DEGGFEAR
-1093 YEKALSWIY
+1093 YEKALSWMYTSDAWFLQVGGAGCRMNSLDVSNYIQCDFINA
-1102 SRDIYQLELAPNCVA
+1102 SNDIS
-1117 HYLTVFEDLVCNG
+1117 CNNIDCRG
-1130 TIYGNSSTA
+1130 SINGNSSTA
-1139 TKLQTPRTIT
+1139 TKLKTPRTLT
-1149 IGNTAQVFDGSSD
+1149 IGRAGRVFDGSD
-1162 LLWTQ
+1162 NIGWTL
-1167 AAIGYANTIQSA
+1167 A
-1179 LDGSTYYTAKL
+1179 
-1190 TNKGNFRPD
+1190 
-1199 QVITIASNGA
+1199 
-1209 TTAKDSNGDIG
+1209 DIG
-1220 LGTSG
+1220 AATQ
-1225 NRWKE
+1225 NE
-1230 VFAAAPAINT
+1230 VNSLKSRIEALEGRIN
-1240 SDRNYKD
+1240 S
-1247 DIKPLTDKHL
+1247 
-1257 QFFMKLQPVS
+1257 
-1267 FLFKAGTSGRTH
+1267 
-1279 VGFIS
+1279 
-1284 QDVEQTMLEC
+1284 
-1294 GLTDLDFAGFCKDQ
+1294 
-1308 KTKHI
+1308 
-1313 INDDDTEIE
+1313 
-1322 EPVFDE
+1322 
-1328 NGNAVYIYSLR
+1328 
-1339 YEEFIALNTYAIQEL
+1339 
-1354 WKELEE
+1354 
-1360 LKDEIKRN
+1360 

>member
-1 MPKIVFN
+1 MSFLLQKFKKEENKQMPKIVFN

-49 FNVYKTDDPIW
+49 FNVYKTDDQIW
-60 NKINNYNLVYIPEYK
+60 DKINNYNLVYIPEYK

-187 DNNIYDELTGEISDD
+187 DSNIYDELTGEISDD
-202 YQCLFKIDSDTR
+202 YQCLFKFDSNTR

-231 GDFHDKCPECGST
+231 GDFHDKCPECGNT
-244 NYSGAYGEDTSIYVS
+244 NYNGAYGEDTSIYVS
-259 KENLSIS
+259 KENLSTS

-294 IANPSGTNYIVNF
+294 IANPSGTNYIVEF
-307 SDEMYENMPDD
+307 SDEMYENMPED
-318 LVAKI
+318 LVTKI

-328 NYQDCMSKRKFT
+328 NYQDCMSKKKFT

-352 VKYVNVHYPKLDD
+352 VKYINTHYPKIDD
-365 NGNKVDRYN
+365 NGNKVERYN
-374 TISSSIIGYKNIASL
+374 VISSPIIGYKNIASL
-389 CFDCIDID
+389 CFDCIDIG

-418 MNLLTFANLSPVAV
+418 MNLLTFANLSPIAV
-432 KSDVSQVATSV
+432 KSNVSWVATSV
-443 VSNTVLGSCKALI
+443 VSNTVLGACKALI
-456 NTALYKIELTDA
+456 NTALYKVEIVDA
-468 SYSKSEH
+468 SYSKDKH
-475 IWKGKFKLTSI
+475 VWKGKFKLTSI
-486 EDKTITLTGSEVS
+486 EDKTITLIGSEVS
-499 IAVNNDMEKYLRQN
+499 IAVNNDMEKYLKQN

-525 KDLKSLETSDADF
+525 KDLKSLETSDSDF

-548 YLSSLKDSFGDV
+548 YLSGLKDSFGDV

-588 NEMNKRQSQIDIVH
+588 NEMNKRQAQIDIVH

-608 AKSGVVYDIQNSLQ
+608 SKSGSVYNIQNSLQ
-622 NELNLESYLDKD
+622 DELNLESYLGKD

-666 ATELIDAAKKELYKA
+666 ATELIDTAKKELYKA

-699 EFQPIVDKF
+699 EFQPIVNKF

-745 TVERTWSGGSDVKSV
+745 TVERTWSGSSDVKSV
-760 LDSAKNI
+760 IDSAQAI

-779 NNANASKYVE
+779 NNTGASKYVQD
-789 NWVQKGMEAT
+789 WVQKGMNAT

-821 RAYDDLS
+821 RAYDDLTE
-828 DTYDLCQS
+828 TYDLCQS

-841 GLYVT
+841 GLYIT

-860 IYIDPE
+860 IYVNPE

-880 IVGKLILG
+880 IVGKLLIG

-909 TNGTNKFIV
+909 TNGTNTFIV

-953 SITGGE
+953 SITGGK
-959 IYGTKI
+959 IYGTTI
-965 TGVEVSASSFIG
+965 NGSEVKSSSFI
-977 GNINI
+977 
-982 GNDNFIVDDSGNIIS
+982 
-997 KGVLNLAN
+997 
-1005 GGVTYNSTDGL
+1005 
-1016 KITGTISG
+1016 
-1024 SSILGGSINI
+1024 GGSINI

-1043 DGSVVSKSSLSFGN
+1043 DGSVVSKGSLSFGN
-1057 GLLTYDSTNGMSIK
+1057 GLLTYNTTNGLSVK
-1071 GNIFLNNNLMMWHGD
+1071 GNIYLNNALMMWHAE
-1086 DESGGGK
+1086 DEGGFEAR
-1093 YEKALSWIY
+1093 YEKALSWMYTSDAWFLQVGGAGCRMNSLDVSNYIQCDFINA
-1102 SRDIYQLELAPNCVA
+1102 SNDIS
-1117 HYLTVFEDLVCNG
+1117 CNNIDCRG
-1130 TIYGNSSTA
+1130 SINGNSSTA
-1139 TKLQTPRTIT
+1139 TKLKTPRTLT
-1149 IGNTAQVFDGSSD
+1149 IGRAGRVFDGSD
-1162 LLWTQ
+1162 NIGWTL
-1167 AAIGYANTIQSA
+1167 A
-1179 LDGSTYYTAKL
+1179 
-1190 TNKGNFRPD
+1190 
-1199 QVITIASNGA
+1199 
-1209 TTAKDSNGDIG
+1209 DIG
-1220 LGTSG
+1220 AATQ
-1225 NRWKE
+1225 NE
-1230 VFAAAPAINT
+1230 VNSLKSRIEALEGRIN
-1240 SDRNYKD
+1240 S
-1247 DIKPLTDKHL
+1247 
-1257 QFFMKLQPVS
+1257 
-1267 FLFKAGTSGRTH
+1267 
-1279 VGFIS
+1279 
-1284 QDVEQTMLEC
+1284 
-1294 GLTDLDFAGFCKDQ
+1294 
-1308 KTKHI
+1308 
-1313 INDDDTEIE
+1313 
-1322 EPVFDE
+1322 
-1328 NGNAVYIYSLR
+1328 
-1339 YEEFIALNTYAIQEL
+1339 
-1354 WKELEE
+1354 
-1360 LKDEIKRN
+1360 

>member
-14 EITIVLERRDFSK
+14 EITLVLERRDFSK

-60 NKINNYNLVYIPEYK
+60 NKVNNYNLVYIPEYK

-90 QKSVT
+90 RKSVT

-177 LKSWFQYSIS
+177 LRSWFQYSIS
-187 DNNIYDELTGEISDD
+187 DSNIYDELTGEISDD
-202 YQCLFKIDSDTR
+202 YQCLFKFDSNTR

-244 NYSGAYGEDTSIYVS
+244 NYNGAYGEDTSIYVS
-259 KENLSIS
+259 KENLSTS

-294 IANPSGTNYIVNF
+294 IANPSGTNYIVEF
-307 SDEMYENMPDD
+307 SDEMYENMPED
-318 LVAKI
+318 LVTKI

-389 CFDCIDID
+389 CFDCIDVG

-418 MNLLTFANLSPVAV
+418 MNLLTFTNLSPIAV
-432 KSDVSQVATSV
+432 KSNVSWVATSV
-443 VSNTVLGSCKALI
+443 VSNTVLGACKALI
-456 NTALYKIELTDA
+456 NTALYKVEIVDA
-468 SYSKSEH
+468 SYSKDKH
-475 IWKGKFKLTSI
+475 VWKGKFKLTSI
-486 EDKTITLTGSEVS
+486 EDKTITLIGSEVS
-499 IAVNNDMEKYLRQN
+499 IAVNNDMEKYLKQN

-525 KDLKSLETSDADF
+525 KDLKSLETSDSDF

-548 YLSSLKDSFGDV
+548 YLSGLKDSFGDV

-588 NEMNKRQSQIDIVH
+588 NEMNKRQAQIDIVH

-608 AKSGVVYDIQNSLQ
+608 SKSGSVYNIQNSLQ
-622 NELNLESYLDKD
+622 DELNLESYLGKD

-666 ATELIDAAKKELYKA
+666 ATELIDTAKKELYKA
-681 SHVQYTVSSTI
+681 SHVQYTVTSTI
-692 NNLLALK
+692 NNLLALP
-699 EFQPIVDKF
+699 EFKPIVDKF

-745 TVERTWSGGSDVKSV
+745 TVERTWSGSSDIQSV
-760 LDSAKNI
+760 IENAQSM

-773 TTQKVK
+773 TIQKVK
-779 NNANASKYVE
+779 NNATASKYVQ
-789 NWVQKGMEAT
+789 NWVQEGMETT
-799 VTKIVNNADNQNVV
+799 VTKIVNSADNQNIV

-821 RAYDDLS
+821 RTQDDLTG
-828 DTYDLCQS
+828 TYNPCQS

-860 IYIDPE
+860 IYIDSE

-880 IVGKLILG
+880 IVGKLIIG
-888 ENLGIYNTNNS
+888 ENLGIYNINNS
-899 MTFNS
+899 MTFDMN
-904 DGLTI
+904 GLKI
-909 TNGTNKFIV
+909 TNGINTFTV
-918 NPNDE
+918 NPNNIS
-923 KLFRITKSSNDVLW
+923 KLLKISKSDTDIFYV
-937 ADKNGNLN
+937 DDNGNLN
-945 LTGNITGS
+945 LTGNINGCSFDGGKINIGDGNFVVNEDGS
-953 SITGGE
+953 VISKSTITGATLRGGS
-959 IYGTKI
+959 IG
-965 TGVEVSASSFIG
+965 IG
-977 GNINI
+977 GNN
-982 GNDNFIVDDSGNIIS
+982 NE
-997 KGVLNLAN
+997 
-1005 GGVTYNSTDGL
+1005 
-1016 KITGTISG
+1016 
-1024 SSILGGSINI
+1024 
-1034 GNGNFVVNS
+1034 NFVVNS
-1043 DGSVVSKSSLSFGN
+1043 DGSVISKASLSFGD
-1057 GLLTYDSTNGMSIK
+1057 GALTYDPTNGMSIK
-1071 GNIFLNNNLMMWHGD
+1071 G
-1086 DESGGGK
+1086 
-1093 YEKALSWIY
+1093 
-1102 SRDIYQLELAPNCVA
+1102 DIYATTLSSIGIVHLPAIKFENSGSEIGFIRAMDSFIQLEGNL
-1117 HYLTVFEDLVCNG
+1117 
-1130 TIYGNSSTA
+1130 TIYGELCSDLQGNSSTA
-1139 TKLQTPRTIT
+1139 TKLKTPRTIK
-1149 IGNTAQVFDGSSD
+1149 IGDASKTFDGSANVTLSLSAIGAASTSEFASAVSHINSLSERVSD
-1162 LLWTQ
+1162 LE
-1167 AAIGYANTIQSA
+1167 
-1179 LDGSTYYTAKL
+1179 AKVNNL
-1190 TNKGNFRPD
+1190 TK
-1199 QVITIASNGA
+1199 
-1209 TTAKDSNGDIG
+1209 
-1220 LGTSG
+1220 
-1225 NRWKE
+1225 
-1230 VFAAAPAINT
+1230 
-1240 SDRNYKD
+1240 
-1247 DIKPLTDKHL
+1247 
-1257 QFFMKLQPVS
+1257 
-1267 FLFKAGTSGRTH
+1267 
-1279 VGFIS
+1279 
-1284 QDVEQTMLEC
+1284 
-1294 GLTDLDFAGFCKDQ
+1294 
-1308 KTKHI
+1308 
-1313 INDDDTEIE
+1313 
-1322 EPVFDE
+1322 
-1328 NGNAVYIYSLR
+1328 
-1339 YEEFIALNTYAIQEL
+1339 
-1354 WKELEE
+1354 
-1360 LKDEIKRN
+1360 

>member
-49 FNVYKTDDPIW
+49 FNVYKTDDQIW
-60 NKINNYNLVYIPEYK
+60 DKINNYNLVYIPEYK

-187 DNNIYDELTGEISDD
+187 DSNIYDELTGEISDD
-202 YQCLFKIDSDTR
+202 YQCLFKFDSNTR

-231 GDFHDKCPECGST
+231 GDFHDKCPECGNT
-244 NYSGAYGEDTSIYVS
+244 NYNGAYGEDTSIYVS
-259 KENLSIS
+259 KENLSTS

-294 IANPSGTNYIVNF
+294 IANPSGTNYIVEF
-307 SDEMYENMPDD
+307 SDEMYENMPED
-318 LVAKI
+318 LVTKI

-328 NYQDCMSKRKFT
+328 NYQDCMSKKKFT

-352 VKYVNVHYPKLDD
+352 VKYINAHYPKIDD
-365 NGNKVDRYN
+365 NGNKVERYN
-374 TISSSIIGYKNIASL
+374 VISSPIIGYKNIASL
-389 CFDCIDID
+389 CFDCIDIG

-418 MNLLTFANLSPVAV
+418 MNLLTFANLSPIAV
-432 KSDVSQVATSV
+432 KSNVSWVATSV
-443 VSNTVLGSCKALI
+443 VSNTVLGACKALI
-456 NTALYKIELTDA
+456 NTALYKVEIVDA
-468 SYSKSEH
+468 SYSKDKH
-475 IWKGKFKLTSI
+475 VWKGKFKLTSI
-486 EDKTITLTGSEVS
+486 EDKTITLIGSEVS
-499 IAVNNDMEKYLRQN
+499 IAVNNDMEKYLKQN

-525 KDLKSLETSDADF
+525 KDLKSLETSDSDF

-548 YLSSLKDSFGDV
+548 YLSGLKDSFGDV

-588 NEMNKRQSQIDIVH
+588 NEMNKRQAQIDIVH

-608 AKSGVVYDIQNSLQ
+608 SKSGSVYNIQNSLQ
-622 NELNLESYLDKD
+622 DELNLESYLGKD

-666 ATELIDAAKKELYKA
+666 ATELIDTAKKELYKA

-699 EFQPIVDKF
+699 EFQPIVNKF

-745 TVERTWSGGSDVKSV
+745 TVERTWSGSSDVKSV
-760 LDSAKNI
+760 IDSAQAI

-773 TTQKVK
+773 TIQKEK
-779 NNANASKYVE
+779 NNTGASKYVQD
-789 NWVQKGMEAT
+789 WVQKGMNAT

-821 RAYDDLS
+821 RAYDDLTE
-828 DTYDLCQS
+828 TYDLCQS

-841 GLYVT
+841 GLYIT

-860 IYIDPE
+860 IYVNPE

-880 IVGKLILG
+880 IVGKLLIG

-909 TNGTNKFIV
+909 TNGTNTFIV

-953 SITGGE
+953 SITGGK
-959 IYGTKI
+959 IYGTTI
-965 TGVEVSASSFIG
+965 SGAEVSSSSFIG

-982 GNDNFIVDDSGNIIS
+982 GDDNFIVDAGGNITS

-1005 GGVTYNSTDGL
+1005 GGVTYNSKDGL
-1016 KITGTISG
+1016 KVTGTINANGGTFSNTITCTGTISG
-1024 SSILGGSINI
+1024 GIIKASQFLANKFKATSDGNAYMISPYISSSIYMTGLGDFDDNSNYKEVIGSTFIHGVFYPILSGKWYANDLFASSFHIDAGDGYGVNITNSEISIVPFSVGSATSKIN
-1034 GNGNFVVNS
+1034 
-1043 DGSVVSKSSLSFGN
+1043 SKGIE
-1057 GLLTYDSTNGMSIK
+1057 TT
-1071 GNIFLNNNLMMWHGD
+1071 GNITCL
-1086 DESGGGK
+1086 
-1093 YEKALSWIY
+1093 
-1102 SRDIYQLELAPNCVA
+1102 
-1117 HYLTVFEDLVCNG
+1117 G
-1130 TIYGNSSTA
+1130 TINGNSSTA
-1139 TKLQTPRTIT
+1139 TKLKTPRTLT
-1149 IGNTAQVFDGSSD
+1149 IGRAGRVFDGSD
-1162 LLWTQ
+1162 NIGWTL
-1167 AAIGYANTIQSA
+1167 A
-1179 LDGSTYYTAKL
+1179 
-1190 TNKGNFRPD
+1190 
-1199 QVITIASNGA
+1199 
-1209 TTAKDSNGDIG
+1209 DIG
-1220 LGTSG
+1220 AATQ
-1225 NRWKE
+1225 NE
-1230 VFAAAPAINT
+1230 VNSLKSRIEALEGRIN
-1240 SDRNYKD
+1240 S
-1247 DIKPLTDKHL
+1247 
-1257 QFFMKLQPVS
+1257 
-1267 FLFKAGTSGRTH
+1267 
-1279 VGFIS
+1279 
-1284 QDVEQTMLEC
+1284 
-1294 GLTDLDFAGFCKDQ
+1294 
-1308 KTKHI
+1308 
-1313 INDDDTEIE
+1313 
-1322 EPVFDE
+1322 
-1328 NGNAVYIYSLR
+1328 
-1339 YEEFIALNTYAIQEL
+1339 
-1354 WKELEE
+1354 
-1360 LKDEIKRN
+1360 

>member
-49 FNVYKTDDPIW
+49 FNVYKTDDQIW
-60 NKINNYNLVYIPEYK
+60 DKINNYNLVYIPEYK

-187 DNNIYDELTGEISDD
+187 DSNIYDELTGEISDD
-202 YQCLFKIDSDTR
+202 YQCLFKFDSNTR

-231 GDFHDKCPECGST
+231 GDFHDKCPECGNT
-244 NYSGAYGEDTSIYVS
+244 NYNGAYGEDTSIYVS
-259 KENLSIS
+259 KENLSTS

-294 IANPSGTNYIVNF
+294 IANPSGTNYIVEF
-307 SDEMYENMPDD
+307 SDEMYENMPED
-318 LVAKI
+318 LVTKI

-328 NYQDCMSKRKFT
+328 NYQDCMSKKKFT

-352 VKYVNVHYPKLDD
+352 VKYINTHYPKIDD
-365 NGNKVDRYN
+365 NGNKVERYN
-374 TISSSIIGYKNIASL
+374 VISSPIIGYKNIASL
-389 CFDCIDID
+389 CFDCIDIG

-418 MNLLTFANLSPVAV
+418 MNLLTFANLSPIAV
-432 KSDVSQVATSV
+432 KSNVSWVATSV
-443 VSNTVLGSCKALI
+443 VSNTVLGACKALI
-456 NTALYKIELTDA
+456 NTALYKVEIVDA
-468 SYSKSEH
+468 SYSKDKH
-475 IWKGKFKLTSI
+475 VWKGKFKLTSI
-486 EDKTITLTGSEVS
+486 EDKTITLIGSEVS
-499 IAVNNDMEKYLRQN
+499 IAVNNDMEKYLKQN

-525 KDLKSLETSDADF
+525 KDLKSLETSDSDF

-548 YLSSLKDSFGDV
+548 YLSGLKDSFGDV

-582 RIGWLE
+582 RVGWLE
-588 NEMNKRQSQIDIVH
+588 SEMNKRQLQIDAVH
-602 QLYNYD
+602 RLYNYD
-608 AKSGVVYDIQNSLQ
+608 NKSGTVYDIQNSLQ
-622 NELNLESYLDKD
+622 DELNLETYLGKD
-634 MWITF
+634 MWTKF

-666 ATELIDAAKKELYKA
+666 ATELIDTAKKELYKA

-699 EFQPIVDKF
+699 EFQPIVNKF
-708 ETGNWIHVCVDE
+708 EIGNWIHVCVDE

-745 TVERTWSGGSDVKSV
+745 TVERTWSGSSDVKSV
-760 LDSAKNI
+760 IESAQAI

-779 NNANASKYVE
+779 NNTGASKYVQD
-789 NWVQKGMEAT
+789 WVQKGMNAT

-821 RAYDDLS
+821 RAYDDLTE
-828 DTYDLCQS
+828 TYDLCQS

-841 GLYVT
+841 GLYIT

-860 IYIDPE
+860 IYVNPE
-866 TGNEVTTM
+866 TGNELTTM

-880 IVGKLILG
+880 IVGKLIIG

-909 TNGTNKFIV
+909 TNGTNTFIV

-953 SITGGE
+953 SITGGK
-959 IYGTKI
+959 IYGTTI
-965 TGVEVSASSFIG
+965 SGAEVSSSSFIG

-982 GNDNFIVDDSGNIIS
+982 GDDNFIVDAGGNITS

-1005 GGVTYNSTDGL
+1005 GGVTYNSKDGL
-1016 KITGTISG
+1016 KVTGTINANGGTFSNTITCTGTISG
-1024 SSILGGSINI
+1024 GIIKASQFLANKFKATSDGNAYMISPYISSSIYMTGLGDFDDNSNYKEVIGSTFIHGVFYPILSGKWYANDLFASSFHIDAGDGYGVNITNSEISIVPFSVGSATSKIN
-1034 GNGNFVVNS
+1034 
-1043 DGSVVSKSSLSFGN
+1043 SKGIE
-1057 GLLTYDSTNGMSIK
+1057 TT
-1071 GNIFLNNNLMMWHGD
+1071 GNITCL
-1086 DESGGGK
+1086 
-1093 YEKALSWIY
+1093 
-1102 SRDIYQLELAPNCVA
+1102 
-1117 HYLTVFEDLVCNG
+1117 G
-1130 TIYGNSSTA
+1130 TINGNSSTA
-1139 TKLQTPRTIT
+1139 TKLKTPRTLT
-1149 IGNTAQVFDGSSD
+1149 IGRAGRVFDGSD
-1162 LLWTQ
+1162 NIGWTL
-1167 AAIGYANTIQSA
+1167 A
-1179 LDGSTYYTAKL
+1179 
-1190 TNKGNFRPD
+1190 
-1199 QVITIASNGA
+1199 
-1209 TTAKDSNGDIG
+1209 DIG
-1220 LGTSG
+1220 AATQ
-1225 NRWKE
+1225 NE
-1230 VFAAAPAINT
+1230 VNSLKSRIEALEGRIN
-1240 SDRNYKD
+1240 S
-1247 DIKPLTDKHL
+1247 
-1257 QFFMKLQPVS
+1257 
-1267 FLFKAGTSGRTH
+1267 
-1279 VGFIS
+1279 
-1284 QDVEQTMLEC
+1284 
-1294 GLTDLDFAGFCKDQ
+1294 
-1308 KTKHI
+1308 
-1313 INDDDTEIE
+1313 
-1322 EPVFDE
+1322 
-1328 NGNAVYIYSLR
+1328 
-1339 YEEFIALNTYAIQEL
+1339 
-1354 WKELEE
+1354 
-1360 LKDEIKRN
+1360 

>member
-49 FNVYKTDDPIW
+49 FNVYKTDDQIW
-60 NKINNYNLVYIPEYK
+60 DKINNYNLVYIPEYK

-177 LKSWFQYSIS
+177 LRSWFQYSIS
-187 DNNIYDELTGEISDD
+187 DSNIYDELTGEISDD
-202 YQCLFKIDSDTR
+202 YQCLFKFDSNTR

-231 GDFHDKCPECGST
+231 GDFHDRCPECGST
-244 NYSGAYGEDTSIYVS
+244 NYNGAYGEDTSIYVS
-259 KENLSIS
+259 KENLSTS

-294 IANPSGTNYIVNF
+294 IANPSGTNYIVEI
-307 SDEMYENMPDD
+307 SDEMYENMPED
-318 LVAKI
+318 LVTKI

-352 VKYVNVHYPKLDD
+352 VKYINVHYPKLDD
-365 NGNKVDRYN
+365 NGNKTDRYN
-374 TISSSIIGYKNIASL
+374 VISSPIIGYKNIASL
-389 CFDCIDID
+389 CFDCIDIG

-418 MNLLTFANLSPVAV
+418 MNLLVASNLSPVAV
-432 KSDVSQVATSV
+432 RSNVSWVATSV
-443 VSNTVLGSCKALI
+443 VSNTVLGACKALI
-456 NTALYKIELTDA
+456 NTALYKVEIVDA
-468 SYSKSEH
+468 SYSKDKH
-475 IWKGKFKLTSI
+475 VWKGKFKLTSI
-486 EDKTITLTGSEVS
+486 EDKTITLIGSEVS
-499 IAVNNDMEKYLRQN
+499 IAVNNDMEKYLKQN

-525 KDLKSLETSDADF
+525 KDLKSLETSDSDF

-548 YLSSLKDSFGDV
+548 YLSGLKDSFGDV

-588 NEMNKRQSQIDIVH
+588 NEMNKRQAQIDIVH

-608 AKSGVVYDIQNSLQ
+608 SKSGSVYNIQNSLQ
-622 NELNLESYLDKD
+622 DELNLESYLGKN

-666 ATELIDAAKKELYKA
+666 ATELIDTAKKELYKA

-699 EFQPIVDKF
+699 EFQSIVNKF

-745 TVERTWSGGSDVKSV
+745 TVERTWSGSSDVKSV
-760 LDSAKNI
+760 IESAQAI

-779 NNANASKYVE
+779 NNTGASKYVQD
-789 NWVQKGMEAT
+789 WVQKGMNAT

-821 RAYDDLS
+821 RAYDDLTE
-828 DTYDLCQS
+828 TYDLCQS

-841 GLYVT
+841 GLYIT

-860 IYIDPE
+860 IYVNPE

-880 IVGKLILG
+880 IVGKLLIG

-909 TNGTNKFIV
+909 TNGTNTFIV

-953 SITGGE
+953 SITGGK
-959 IYGTKI
+959 IYGTTI
-965 TGVEVSASSFIG
+965 NGSEVKSSSFIG

-982 GNDNFIVDDSGNIIS
+982 GDDNFIVDAGGNITS

-1005 GGVTYNSTDGL
+1005 GGVTYNSKDGL
-1016 KITGTISG
+1016 KVTGTINANGGTFSNTITCTGTISG
-1024 SSILGGSINI
+1024 GIIKASQFLANKFKATSDGNAYMISPYIASSIYMTGLGDFDDNSNYKEVIASTFIHGVFYPILSGKWYANDLFASSFHIDAGDGYGVNITNSEISIVPFSVGSATSKINFKGI
-1034 GNGNFVVNS
+1034 E
-1043 DGSVVSKSSLSFGN
+1043 
-1057 GLLTYDSTNGMSIK
+1057 TT
-1071 GNIFLNNNLMMWHGD
+1071 GNITCL
-1086 DESGGGK
+1086 
-1093 YEKALSWIY
+1093 
-1102 SRDIYQLELAPNCVA
+1102 
-1117 HYLTVFEDLVCNG
+1117 G
-1130 TIYGNSSTA
+1130 TINGNSSTA
-1139 TKLQTPRTIT
+1139 TKLKTPRTLT
-1149 IGNTAQVFDGSSD
+1149 IGRAGRVFDGSD
-1162 LLWTQ
+1162 NIGWTL
-1167 AAIGYANTIQSA
+1167 A
-1179 LDGSTYYTAKL
+1179 
-1190 TNKGNFRPD
+1190 
-1199 QVITIASNGA
+1199 
-1209 TTAKDSNGDIG
+1209 DIG
-1220 LGTSG
+1220 AATQ
-1225 NRWKE
+1225 NE
-1230 VFAAAPAINT
+1230 VNSLKSRIEALEGRIN
-1240 SDRNYKD
+1240 S
-1247 DIKPLTDKHL
+1247 
-1257 QFFMKLQPVS
+1257 
-1267 FLFKAGTSGRTH
+1267 
-1279 VGFIS
+1279 
-1284 QDVEQTMLEC
+1284 
-1294 GLTDLDFAGFCKDQ
+1294 
-1308 KTKHI
+1308 
-1313 INDDDTEIE
+1313 
-1322 EPVFDE
+1322 
-1328 NGNAVYIYSLR
+1328 
-1339 YEEFIALNTYAIQEL
+1339 
-1354 WKELEE
+1354 
-1360 LKDEIKRN
+1360 

>member
-1 MPKIVFN
+1 MPKIIFN

-14 EITIVLERRDFSK
+14 EITILLERRDFHK
-27 YGKLKDVTDIEYK
+27 YGKLIDATDIEYK
-40 DTMNAPELS
+40 DTLNAPELS
-49 FNVYKTDDPIW
+49 FTVYKTENELWD
-60 NKINNYNLVYIPEYK
+60 KINNYNLVYIPEYN
-75 EHFSISVNTT
+75 EHFSITVNTT

-95 CTYLPVS
+95 CTYLPVN

-108 LRNIQINTED
+108 LRNIEINTED
-118 DIARDDYDADY
+118 DIARDDYDENY

-138 AYSEGS
+138 AFSEGS
-144 TMYKKL
+144 EMYKKL
-150 YNASLLHRIL
+150 YNSSLLHRIL

-170 VDTSLKD
+170 VDTSLKN
-177 LKSWFQYSIS
+177 LKSWFQYSINDS
-187 DNNIYDELTGEISDD
+187 NVYDELTGEISDD
-202 YQCLFKIDSDTR
+202 YQCLFTFDSTTR
-214 TVNVYD
+214 TINAYD
-220 LCNTCHDCGYR
+220 LCNTCKDCGYR

-244 NYSGAYGEDTSIYVS
+244 NIGGAYGEDTTIYIS
-259 KENLSIS
+259 KENLSTS
-266 ASIESSEDSLKNCF
+266 ASIESSDDSLKNCF
-280 YITGGDDLMTSAVA
+280 YIVGGDDLMSSAVA
-294 IANPSGTNYIVNF
+294 IANPSGTNYIINF
-307 SDEMYENMPDD
+307 SDEMYENMPSD
-318 LVAKI
+318 LVEKI
-323 KTYNS
+323 KAYNA
-328 NYQDCMSKRKFT
+328 NYQECINSRAFNF
-340 LSANLVEGYNTI
+340 SSNEVNQYNQI
-352 VKYVNVHYPKLDD
+352 VKYVNEHYPKIDD
-365 NGNKVDRYN
+365 DGNKVDRYN
-374 TISSSIIGYKNIASL
+374 TISSPIVGYKNIASL
-389 CFDCIDID
+389 CFDCIDIG

-418 MNLLTFANLSPVAV
+418 MNLLTSSNLSPVAV
-432 KSDVSQVATSV
+432 KSDLSMVATSV

-456 NTALYKIELTDA
+456 NTALYKVEIVDA
-468 SYSKSEH
+468 SYDKTNH
-475 IWKGKFKLTSI
+475 AWKGKFKLTSI
-486 EDKTITLTGSEVS
+486 EDNTITLTGNEIS
-499 IAVNNDMEKYLRQN
+499 IIVNNDMETYLKQN

-525 KDLKSLETSDADF
+525 KDLKDLETSDADF
-538 QSELAYYSFD
+538 KSELAYYSFD
-548 YLSSLKDSFGDV
+548 YLSGLKDSFGDV

-588 NEMNKRQSQIDIVH
+588 NEMNKRQAQIDIVH

-622 NELNLESYLDKD
+622 NELNLESYLGKD

-666 ATELIDAAKKELYKA
+666 ATELIDIAKKELYKA

-699 EFQPIVDKF
+699 EFQPIVNKF
-708 ETGNWIHVCVDE
+708 ETGNWIHICVDE

-745 TVERTWSGGSDVKSV
+745 TVEKTWSGSSDVKSV
-760 LDSAKNI
+760 IESAQSI

-779 NNANASKYVE
+779 NNTGASKYVQD
-789 NWVQKGMEAT
+789 WVQKGMNAT

-821 RAYDDLS
+821 RAYDDLTE
-828 DTYDLCQS
+828 TYDLCQS

-841 GLYVT
+841 GLYIT

-860 IYIDPE
+860 IYVNPE

-880 IVGKLILG
+880 IVGKLIIG

-909 TNGTNKFIV
+909 TNGTNTFIV

-953 SITGGE
+953 SITGGK
-959 IYGTKI
+959 IYGTTI
-965 TGVEVSASSFIG
+965 SGAEVSSSSFIG

-982 GNDNFIVDDSGNIIS
+982 GDDNFIVDAGGNITS

-1005 GGVTYNSTDGL
+1005 GGVTYNSKDGL
-1016 KITGTISG
+1016 KVTGTINANGGTFSNTITCTGTISG
-1024 SSILGGSINI
+1024 GIIKASQFLANKFKATSDGNAYMISPYISSSIYMTGLGDFDDNSNYKEVIGSTFIHGVFYPILSGKWYANDLFASSCHIDAGDGYGVNITNSEISIVPFSVGSATSKIN
-1034 GNGNFVVNS
+1034 
-1043 DGSVVSKSSLSFGN
+1043 SKGIE
-1057 GLLTYDSTNGMSIK
+1057 TT
-1071 GNIFLNNNLMMWHGD
+1071 GNITCL
-1086 DESGGGK
+1086 
-1093 YEKALSWIY
+1093 
-1102 SRDIYQLELAPNCVA
+1102 
-1117 HYLTVFEDLVCNG
+1117 G
-1130 TIYGNSSTA
+1130 TINGNSSTA
-1139 TKLQTPRTIT
+1139 TKLKTPRTLT
-1149 IGNTAQVFDGSSD
+1149 IGRAGRVFDGSD
-1162 LLWTQ
+1162 NIGWTL
-1167 AAIGYANTIQSA
+1167 A
-1179 LDGSTYYTAKL
+1179 
-1190 TNKGNFRPD
+1190 
-1199 QVITIASNGA
+1199 
-1209 TTAKDSNGDIG
+1209 DIG
-1220 LGTSG
+1220 AATQ
-1225 NRWKE
+1225 NE
-1230 VFAAAPAINT
+1230 VNSLKSRIEALEGRIN
-1240 SDRNYKD
+1240 S
-1247 DIKPLTDKHL
+1247 
-1257 QFFMKLQPVS
+1257 
-1267 FLFKAGTSGRTH
+1267 
-1279 VGFIS
+1279 
-1284 QDVEQTMLEC
+1284 
-1294 GLTDLDFAGFCKDQ
+1294 
-1308 KTKHI
+1308 
-1313 INDDDTEIE
+1313 
-1322 EPVFDE
+1322 
-1328 NGNAVYIYSLR
+1328 
-1339 YEEFIALNTYAIQEL
+1339 
-1354 WKELEE
+1354 
-1360 LKDEIKRN
+1360 

>member
-49 FNVYKTDDPIW
+49 FNVYKTDDQIW
-60 NKINNYNLVYIPEYK
+60 DKINNYNLVYIPEYK

-187 DNNIYDELTGEISDD
+187 DSNIYDELTGEISDD
-202 YQCLFKIDSDTR
+202 YQCLFKFDSNTR

-231 GDFHDKCPECGST
+231 GDFHDKCPECGNT
-244 NYSGAYGEDTSIYVS
+244 NYNGAYGEDTSIYVS
-259 KENLSIS
+259 KENLSTS

-294 IANPSGTNYIVNF
+294 IANPSGTNYIVEF
-307 SDEMYENMPDD
+307 SDEMYENMPED
-318 LVAKI
+318 LVTKI

-328 NYQDCMSKRKFT
+328 NYQDCMSKKKFT

-352 VKYVNVHYPKLDD
+352 VKYINAHYPKIDD
-365 NGNKVDRYN
+365 NGNKVERYN
-374 TISSSIIGYKNIASL
+374 VISSPIIGYKNIASL
-389 CFDCIDID
+389 CFDCIDIG

-418 MNLLTFANLSPVAV
+418 MNLLTFANLSPIAV
-432 KSDVSQVATSV
+432 KSNVSWVATSV
-443 VSNTVLGSCKALI
+443 VSNTVLGACKALI
-456 NTALYKIELTDA
+456 NTALYKVEIVDA
-468 SYSKSEH
+468 SYSKDKH
-475 IWKGKFKLTSI
+475 VWKGKFKLTSI
-486 EDKTITLTGSEVS
+486 EDNTITLTGNEIS
-499 IAVNNDMEKYLRQN
+499 IIVNNDMETYLKQN

-525 KDLKSLETSDADF
+525 KDLKDLETSDADF
-538 QSELAYYSFD
+538 KSELAYYSFD
-548 YLSSLKDSFGDV
+548 YLSGLKDSFGDV

-588 NEMNKRQSQIDIVH
+588 NEMNKRQAQIDIVH

-622 NELNLESYLDKD
+622 NELNLESYLGKD

-666 ATELIDAAKKELYKA
+666 ATELIDTAKKELYKA

-699 EFQPIVDKF
+699 EFQPIVNKF

-745 TVERTWSGGSDVKSV
+745 TVERTWSGSSDINSV
-760 LDSAKNI
+760 YESAKAI

-779 NNANASKYVE
+779 NNASASKYVK
-789 NWVQKGMEAT
+789 NWVQEGMETT

-821 RAYDDLS
+821 RMQDDLTG
-828 DTYDLCQS
+828 TYDPCQS

-846 DDGWQTVKAAIGKY
+846 DDSWKSVKAAIGKY

-866 TGNEVTTM
+866 TGKEITTM
-874 GVIGDT
+874 GVLGDT
-880 IVGKLILG
+880 IVGKILIG

-899 MTFNS
+899 MTFDS

-909 TNGTNKFIV
+909 TNGINKFIV

-923 KLFRITKSSNDVLW
+923 KLFRITKSSNSVLW

-945 LTGNITGS
+945 LIGNITGS

-965 TGVEVSASSFIG
+965 TGVEVIVSSFVG

-982 GNDNFIVDDSGNIIS
+982 GDDNFIVDAGGNITS

-1005 GGVTYNSTDGL
+1005 GGVTYNSKDGL
-1016 KITGTISG
+1016 KVTGTINANGGTFSNTITCTGTISG
-1024 SSILGGSINI
+1024 GIIKASQFLANKFKATSDGNAYMISPYISSSIYMTGLGDFDDNSNYKEVIASTFIHGVFYPILSGKWYANDLFASSFHIDAGDGYGVNITNSEISIVPFSVGSATSKINFKGI
-1034 GNGNFVVNS
+1034 E
-1043 DGSVVSKSSLSFGN
+1043 
-1057 GLLTYDSTNGMSIK
+1057 TT
-1071 GNIFLNNNLMMWHGD
+1071 GNITCL
-1086 DESGGGK
+1086 
-1093 YEKALSWIY
+1093 
-1102 SRDIYQLELAPNCVA
+1102 
-1117 HYLTVFEDLVCNG
+1117 G
-1130 TIYGNSSTA
+1130 TINGNSSTA
-1139 TKLQTPRTIT
+1139 TKLKTPRTLT
-1149 IGNTAQVFDGSSD
+1149 IGRAGRVFDGSD
-1162 LLWTQ
+1162 NIGWTL
-1167 AAIGYANTIQSA
+1167 A
-1179 LDGSTYYTAKL
+1179 
-1190 TNKGNFRPD
+1190 
-1199 QVITIASNGA
+1199 
-1209 TTAKDSNGDIG
+1209 DIG
-1220 LGTSG
+1220 AATQ
-1225 NRWKE
+1225 NE
-1230 VFAAAPAINT
+1230 VNSLKSRIEALEGRIN
-1240 SDRNYKD
+1240 S
-1247 DIKPLTDKHL
+1247 
-1257 QFFMKLQPVS
+1257 
-1267 FLFKAGTSGRTH
+1267 
-1279 VGFIS
+1279 
-1284 QDVEQTMLEC
+1284 
-1294 GLTDLDFAGFCKDQ
+1294 
-1308 KTKHI
+1308 
-1313 INDDDTEIE
+1313 
-1322 EPVFDE
+1322 
-1328 NGNAVYIYSLR
+1328 
-1339 YEEFIALNTYAIQEL
+1339 
-1354 WKELEE
+1354 
-1360 LKDEIKRN
+1360 

>member
-49 FNVYKTDDPIW
+49 FNVYKTDDQIW
-60 NKINNYNLVYIPEYK
+60 DKINNYNLVYIPEYK
-75 EHFSISVNTT
+75 EHFSISANTT

-177 LKSWFQYSIS
+177 LRSWFQYSIS
-187 DNNIYDELTGEISDD
+187 DSNIYDELTGEISDD
-202 YQCLFKIDSDTR
+202 YQCLFKFDSNTR

-231 GDFHDKCPECGST
+231 GDFHDKCPECGNT
-244 NYSGAYGEDTSIYVS
+244 NYNGAYGEDTSIYVS
-259 KENLSIS
+259 KENLSTS

-294 IANPSGTNYIVNF
+294 IANPSGTNYIVEF
-307 SDEMYENMPDD
+307 SDEMYENMPED
-318 LVAKI
+318 LVEKI
-323 KTYNS
+323 KVYNA
-328 NYQDCMSKRKFT
+328 NYQECINSRAFNF
-340 LSANLVEGYNTI
+340 SSNEVNQYNQI
-352 VKYVNVHYPKLDD
+352 VKYVNEHYQKIDD
-365 NGNKVDRYN
+365 DGNKVDRYN
-374 TISSSIIGYKNIASL
+374 TISSPIVGYKNIASL
-389 CFDCIDID
+389 CFDCIDIG

-418 MNLLTFANLSPVAV
+418 MNLLTSSNLSPVAV
-432 KSDVSQVATSV
+432 KSDLSMVATSV

-456 NTALYKIELTDA
+456 NTALYKVEIVDA
-468 SYSKSEH
+468 SYDKTNH
-475 IWKGKFKLTSI
+475 AWKGKFKLTSI
-486 EDKTITLTGSEVS
+486 EDNTITLTGNEIS
-499 IAVNNDMEKYLRQN
+499 IIVNNDMETYLKQN

-525 KDLKSLETSDADF
+525 KDLKDLETSDADF
-538 QSELAYYSFD
+538 KSELAYYSFD
-548 YLSSLKDSFGDV
+548 YLSSLKDSFGNV

-568 QDELKNKYQ
+568 QEELKNKYQ

-582 RIGWLE
+582 RVGWLE
-588 NEMNKRQSQIDIVH
+588 SEMNKRQLQIDAVH
-602 QLYNYD
+602 RLYNYD
-608 AKSGVVYDIQNSLQ
+608 NKSGTVYDIQNSLQ
-622 NELNLESYLDKD
+622 DELNLETYLGKD
-634 MWITF
+634 VWTKF

-666 ATELIDAAKKELYKA
+666 ATELIDTAKKELYKA

-699 EFQPIVDKF
+699 EFQPIVNKF

-745 TVERTWSGGSDVKSV
+745 TVERTWSGSSDVKSV
-760 LDSAKNI
+760 IDSAQAI

-779 NNANASKYVE
+779 NNTGASKYVQD
-789 NWVQKGMEAT
+789 WVQKGMNAT

-821 RAYDDLS
+821 RAYDDLTE
-828 DTYDLCQS
+828 TYDLCQS

-841 GLYVT
+841 GLYIT

-860 IYIDPE
+860 IYVNPE

-880 IVGKLILG
+880 IVGKLLIG

-909 TNGTNKFIV
+909 TNGTNTFIV

-953 SITGGE
+953 SITGGK
-959 IYGTKI
+959 IYGTTI
-965 TGVEVSASSFIG
+965 NGSEVKSSSFI
-977 GNINI
+977 
-982 GNDNFIVDDSGNIIS
+982 
-997 KGVLNLAN
+997 
-1005 GGVTYNSTDGL
+1005 
-1016 KITGTISG
+1016 
-1024 SSILGGSINI
+1024 GGSINI

-1043 DGSVVSKSSLSFGN
+1043 DGSVVSKGSLSFGN
-1057 GLLTYDSTNGMSIK
+1057 GLLTYNTTNGLSVK
-1071 GNIFLNNNLMMWHGD
+1071 GNIYLNNALMMWHAE
-1086 DESGGGK
+1086 DEGGFEAR
-1093 YEKALSWIY
+1093 YEKALSWMYTSDAWFLQVGGAGCRMNSLDVSNYIQCDFINA
-1102 SRDIYQLELAPNCVA
+1102 SNDIS
-1117 HYLTVFEDLVCNG
+1117 CNNIDCRG
-1130 TIYGNSSTA
+1130 SINGNSSTA
-1139 TKLQTPRTIT
+1139 TKLKTPRTLT
-1149 IGNTAQVFDGSSD
+1149 IGRAGRVFDGSD
-1162 LLWTQ
+1162 NIGWTL
-1167 AAIGYANTIQSA
+1167 A
-1179 LDGSTYYTAKL
+1179 
-1190 TNKGNFRPD
+1190 
-1199 QVITIASNGA
+1199 
-1209 TTAKDSNGDIG
+1209 DIG
-1220 LGTSG
+1220 AATQ
-1225 NRWKE
+1225 NE
-1230 VFAAAPAINT
+1230 VNSLKSRIEALEGRIN
-1240 SDRNYKD
+1240 S
-1247 DIKPLTDKHL
+1247 
-1257 QFFMKLQPVS
+1257 
-1267 FLFKAGTSGRTH
+1267 
-1279 VGFIS
+1279 
-1284 QDVEQTMLEC
+1284 
-1294 GLTDLDFAGFCKDQ
+1294 
-1308 KTKHI
+1308 
-1313 INDDDTEIE
+1313 
-1322 EPVFDE
+1322 
-1328 NGNAVYIYSLR
+1328 
-1339 YEEFIALNTYAIQEL
+1339 
-1354 WKELEE
+1354 
-1360 LKDEIKRN
+1360 

>member
-177 LKSWFQYSIS
+177 LRSWFQYSIS
-187 DNNIYDELTGEISDD
+187 DSNIYDELTGEISDD
-202 YQCLFKIDSDTR
+202 YQCLFKFDSNTR

-231 GDFHDKCPECGST
+231 GDFHDRCPECGST
-244 NYSGAYGEDTSIYVS
+244 NYNGAYGEDTSIYVS
-259 KENLSIS
+259 KENLSTS

-294 IANPSGTNYIVNF
+294 IANPSGTNYIVEI
-307 SDEMYENMPDD
+307 SDEMYENMPED
-318 LVAKI
+318 LVTKI

-352 VKYVNVHYPKLDD
+352 VKYINVHYPKLDD
-365 NGNKVDRYN
+365 NGNKTDRYN
-374 TISSSIIGYKNIASL
+374 VISSPIIGYKNIASL
-389 CFDCIDID
+389 CFDCIDIG

-418 MNLLTFANLSPVAV
+418 MNLLVASNLSPVAV
-432 KSDVSQVATSV
+432 RSNVSWVATSV
-443 VSNTVLGSCKALI
+443 VSNTVLGACKALI
-456 NTALYKIELTDA
+456 NTALYKVEIVDA
-468 SYSKSEH
+468 SYSKDKH
-475 IWKGKFKLTSI
+475 VWKGKFKLTSI
-486 EDKTITLTGSEVS
+486 EDKTITLIGSEVS
-499 IAVNNDMEKYLRQN
+499 IAVNNDMEKYLKQN

-525 KDLKSLETSDADF
+525 KDLKSLETSDSDF

-548 YLSSLKDSFGDV
+548 YLSGLKDSFGDV

-588 NEMNKRQSQIDIVH
+588 NEMNKRQAQIDIVH

-608 AKSGVVYDIQNSLQ
+608 SKSGSVYNIQNSLQ
-622 NELNLESYLDKD
+622 DELNLESYLGKN

-666 ATELIDAAKKELYKA
+666 ATELIDTAKKELYKA

-699 EFQPIVDKF
+699 EFQSIVNKF

-745 TVERTWSGGSDVKSV
+745 TVERTWSGSSDVKSV
-760 LDSAKNI
+760 IESAQAI

-779 NNANASKYVE
+779 NNTGASKYVQD
-789 NWVQKGMEAT
+789 WVQKGMNAT

-821 RAYDDLS
+821 RAYDDLTE
-828 DTYDLCQS
+828 TYDLCQS

-841 GLYVT
+841 GLYIT

-860 IYIDPE
+860 IYVNPE

-880 IVGKLILG
+880 IVGKLLIG

-909 TNGTNKFIV
+909 TNGTNTFIV

-953 SITGGE
+953 SITGGK
-959 IYGTKI
+959 IYGTTI
-965 TGVEVSASSFIG
+965 NGSEVKSSSFIG

-982 GNDNFIVDDSGNIIS
+982 GDDNFIVDAGGNITS

-1005 GGVTYNSTDGL
+1005 GGVTYNSKDGL
-1016 KITGTISG
+1016 KVTGTINANGGTFSNTITCTGTISG
-1024 SSILGGSINI
+1024 GIIKASQFLANKFKATSDGNAYMISPYISSSIYMTGLGDFDDNSNYKEVIASTFIHGVFYPILSGKWYANDLFASSFHIDAGDGYGVNITNSEISIVPFSVGSATSKINFKGI
-1034 GNGNFVVNS
+1034 E
-1043 DGSVVSKSSLSFGN
+1043 
-1057 GLLTYDSTNGMSIK
+1057 TT
-1071 GNIFLNNNLMMWHGD
+1071 GNITCL
-1086 DESGGGK
+1086 
-1093 YEKALSWIY
+1093 
-1102 SRDIYQLELAPNCVA
+1102 
-1117 HYLTVFEDLVCNG
+1117 G
-1130 TIYGNSSTA
+1130 TINGNSSTA
-1139 TKLQTPRTIT
+1139 TKLKTPRTLT
-1149 IGNTAQVFDGSSD
+1149 IGRAGRVFDGSD
-1162 LLWTQ
+1162 NIGWTL
-1167 AAIGYANTIQSA
+1167 A
-1179 LDGSTYYTAKL
+1179 
-1190 TNKGNFRPD
+1190 
-1199 QVITIASNGA
+1199 
-1209 TTAKDSNGDIG
+1209 DIG
-1220 LGTSG
+1220 AATQ
-1225 NRWKE
+1225 NE
-1230 VFAAAPAINT
+1230 VNSLKSRIEALEGRIN
-1240 SDRNYKD
+1240 S
-1247 DIKPLTDKHL
+1247 
-1257 QFFMKLQPVS
+1257 
-1267 FLFKAGTSGRTH
+1267 
-1279 VGFIS
+1279 
-1284 QDVEQTMLEC
+1284 
-1294 GLTDLDFAGFCKDQ
+1294 
-1308 KTKHI
+1308 
-1313 INDDDTEIE
+1313 
-1322 EPVFDE
+1322 
-1328 NGNAVYIYSLR
+1328 
-1339 YEEFIALNTYAIQEL
+1339 
-1354 WKELEE
+1354 
-1360 LKDEIKRN
+1360 

>member
-14 EITIVLERRDFSK
+14 EITILLERRDFHK
-27 YGKLKDVTDIEYK
+27 YGKLIDTTDIEYK
-40 DTMNAPELS
+40 DTLNAPELS
-49 FNVYKTDDPIW
+49 FTVYKTENELW
-60 NKINNYNLVYIPEYK
+60 GKINNYNLVYIPEYN
-75 EHFSISVNTT
+75 EHFSITVNTT

-95 CTYLPVS
+95 CTYLPVN

-108 LRNIQINTED
+108 LRNIEINTED
-118 DIARDDYDADY
+118 DIARDDYDENY

-138 AYSEGS
+138 AFSEGS
-144 TMYKKL
+144 EMYKKL
-150 YNASLLHRIL
+150 YNSSLLHRIL

-170 VDTSLKD
+170 VDTSLKN
-177 LKSWFQYSIS
+177 LKSWFQYSINDS
-187 DNNIYDELTGEISDD
+187 NVYDELTGEISDD
-202 YQCLFKIDSDTR
+202 YQCLFTFDSTTR
-214 TVNVYD
+214 TINAYD
-220 LCNTCHDCGYR
+220 LCNTCKDCGYR

-244 NYSGAYGEDTSIYVS
+244 NIGGAYGEDTTIYIS
-259 KENLSIS
+259 KENLSTS
-266 ASIESSEDSLKNCF
+266 ASIESSDDSLKNCF
-280 YITGGDDLMTSAVA
+280 YIVGGDDLMSSAVA
-294 IANPSGTNYIVNF
+294 IANPSGTNYIINF
-307 SDEMYENMPDD
+307 SDEMYENMPSD
-318 LVAKI
+318 LVEKI
-323 KTYNS
+323 KAYNA
-328 NYQDCMSKRKFT
+328 NYQECINSRAFNF
-340 LSANLVEGYNTI
+340 SSNEVNQYNQI
-352 VKYVNVHYPKLDD
+352 VKYVNEHYPKIDD
-365 NGNKVDRYN
+365 DGNKVDRYN
-374 TISSSIIGYKNIASL
+374 TISSPIVGYKNIASL
-389 CFDCIDID
+389 CFDCIDIG

-418 MNLLTFANLSPVAV
+418 MNLLTFANLSPIAV
-432 KSDVSQVATSV
+432 KSDLSMVATSV

-456 NTALYKIELTDA
+456 NTALYKVEIVDA
-468 SYSKSEH
+468 SYDKTNH
-475 IWKGKFKLTSI
+475 AWKGKFKLTSI
-486 EDKTITLTGSEVS
+486 EDNTITLTGNEIS
-499 IAVNNDMEKYLRQN
+499 IIVNNDMETYLKQN

-525 KDLKSLETSDADF
+525 KDLKDLETSDADF
-538 QSELAYYSFD
+538 KSELAYYSFD
-548 YLSSLKDSFGDV
+548 YLSGLKDSFGDV

-588 NEMNKRQSQIDIVH
+588 NEMNKRQAQIDIVH

-622 NELNLESYLDKD
+622 NELNLESYLGKD

-666 ATELIDAAKKELYKA
+666 ATELIDIAKKELYKA

-699 EFQPIVDKF
+699 EFQPIVNKF

-745 TVERTWSGGSDVKSV
+745 TVERTWSGSSDIQSV
-760 LDSAKNI
+760 IENAQSM

-773 TTQKVK
+773 TAQKVK
-779 NNANASKYVE
+779 NNVAASKYVQ
-789 NWVQKGMEAT
+789 NLVQKGMNAT
-799 VTKIVNNADNQNVV
+799 ATKIVNNADNQNVV

-821 RAYDDLS
+821 RSYDDLTE
-828 DTYDLCQS
+828 TYDLCQS

-841 GLYVT
+841 GLYIT

-860 IYIDPE
+860 IYVNPE

-880 IVGKLILG
+880 IVGKLLIG

-909 TNGTNKFIV
+909 TNGTNTFIV

-953 SITGGE
+953 SITGGK
-959 IYGTKI
+959 IYGTTI
-965 TGVEVSASSFIG
+965 SGAEVSSSSFIG

-982 GNDNFIVDDSGNIIS
+982 GDDNFIVDAGGNITS

-1005 GGVTYNSTDGL
+1005 GGVTYNSKDGL
-1016 KITGTISG
+1016 KVTGTINANGGTFSNTITCTGTISG
-1024 SSILGGSINI
+1024 GIIKASQFLANKFKATSDGNAYMISPYISSSIYMAGLGDFDDNSNYKEVIGSTFIHGVFYPILSGKWYANDLFASSFHIDAGDGYGVNITNSEISIVPFSVGSATSKIN
-1034 GNGNFVVNS
+1034 
-1043 DGSVVSKSSLSFGN
+1043 SKGIE
-1057 GLLTYDSTNGMSIK
+1057 TT
-1071 GNIFLNNNLMMWHGD
+1071 GNITCL
-1086 DESGGGK
+1086 
-1093 YEKALSWIY
+1093 
-1102 SRDIYQLELAPNCVA
+1102 
-1117 HYLTVFEDLVCNG
+1117 G
-1130 TIYGNSSTA
+1130 TINGNSSTA
-1139 TKLQTPRTIT
+1139 IKLKTPRTLT
-1149 IGNTAQVFDGSSD
+1149 IGRAGRVFDGSD
-1162 LLWTQ
+1162 NIGWTL
-1167 AAIGYANTIQSA
+1167 A
-1179 LDGSTYYTAKL
+1179 
-1190 TNKGNFRPD
+1190 
-1199 QVITIASNGA
+1199 
-1209 TTAKDSNGDIG
+1209 DIG
-1220 LGTSG
+1220 AATQ
-1225 NRWKE
+1225 NE
-1230 VFAAAPAINT
+1230 VNSLKSRIEALEGRIN
-1240 SDRNYKD
+1240 S
-1247 DIKPLTDKHL
+1247 
-1257 QFFMKLQPVS
+1257 
-1267 FLFKAGTSGRTH
+1267 
-1279 VGFIS
+1279 
-1284 QDVEQTMLEC
+1284 
-1294 GLTDLDFAGFCKDQ
+1294 
-1308 KTKHI
+1308 
-1313 INDDDTEIE
+1313 
-1322 EPVFDE
+1322 
-1328 NGNAVYIYSLR
+1328 
-1339 YEEFIALNTYAIQEL
+1339 
-1354 WKELEE
+1354 
-1360 LKDEIKRN
+1360 

>member
-49 FNVYKTDDPIW
+49 FNVYKTDDQIW
-60 NKINNYNLVYIPEYK
+60 DKINNYNLVYIPEYK

-187 DNNIYDELTGEISDD
+187 DSNIYDELTGEISDD
-202 YQCLFKIDSDTR
+202 YQCLFKFDSNTR

-231 GDFHDKCPECGST
+231 GDFHDKCPECGNT
-244 NYSGAYGEDTSIYVS
+244 NYNGAYGEDTSIYVS
-259 KENLSIS
+259 KENLSTS

-294 IANPSGTNYIVNF
+294 IANPSGTNYIVEF
-307 SDEMYENMPDD
+307 SDEMYENMPED
-318 LVAKI
+318 LVTKI

-328 NYQDCMSKRKFT
+328 NYQDCMSKKKFT

-352 VKYVNVHYPKLDD
+352 VKYINAHYPKIDD
-365 NGNKVDRYN
+365 NGNKVERYN
-374 TISSSIIGYKNIASL
+374 VISSPIIGYKNIASL
-389 CFDCIDID
+389 CFDCIDIG

-418 MNLLTFANLSPVAV
+418 MNLLTFANLSPIAV
-432 KSDVSQVATSV
+432 KSNVSWVATSV
-443 VSNTVLGSCKALI
+443 VSNTVLGACKALI
-456 NTALYKIELTDA
+456 NTALYKVEIVDA
-468 SYSKSEH
+468 SYSKDKH
-475 IWKGKFKLTSI
+475 VWKGKFKLTSI
-486 EDKTITLTGSEVS
+486 EDKTITLIGSEVS
-499 IAVNNDMEKYLRQN
+499 IAVNNDMEKYLKQN

-525 KDLKSLETSDADF
+525 KDLKSLETSDSDF

-548 YLSSLKDSFGDV
+548 YLSGLKDSFGDV

-588 NEMNKRQSQIDIVH
+588 NEMNKRQAQIDIVH

-608 AKSGVVYDIQNSLQ
+608 SKSGSVYNIQNSLQ
-622 NELNLESYLDKD
+622 DELNLESYLGKD

-666 ATELIDAAKKELYKA
+666 ATELIDTAKKELYKA

-699 EFQPIVDKF
+699 EFQPIVNKF

-745 TVERTWSGGSDVKSV
+745 TVERTWSGSSDVKSV
-760 LDSAKNI
+760 IDSAQAI

-773 TTQKVK
+773 TIQKVK
-779 NNANASKYVE
+779 NNTGASKYVQD
-789 NWVQKGMEAT
+789 WVQKGMNAT

-821 RAYDDLS
+821 RAYDDLTE
-828 DTYDLCQS
+828 TYDLCQS

-841 GLYVT
+841 GLYIT

-860 IYIDPE
+860 IYVNPE

-880 IVGKLILG
+880 IVGKLLIG

-909 TNGTNKFIV
+909 TNGTNTFIV

-953 SITGGE
+953 SITGGK
-959 IYGTKI
+959 IYGTTI
-965 TGVEVSASSFIG
+965 NGSEVKSSSFI
-977 GNINI
+977 
-982 GNDNFIVDDSGNIIS
+982 
-997 KGVLNLAN
+997 
-1005 GGVTYNSTDGL
+1005 
-1016 KITGTISG
+1016 
-1024 SSILGGSINI
+1024 GGSINI

-1043 DGSVVSKSSLSFGN
+1043 DGSVVSKGSLSFGN
-1057 GLLTYDSTNGMSIK
+1057 GLLTYNTTNGLSVK
-1071 GNIFLNNNLMMWHGD
+1071 GNIYLNNALMMWHAE
-1086 DESGGGK
+1086 DEGGFEAR
-1093 YEKALSWIY
+1093 YEKALSWMYTSDAWFLQVGGAGCRMNSLDVSNYIQCDFINA
-1102 SRDIYQLELAPNCVA
+1102 SNDIS
-1117 HYLTVFEDLVCNG
+1117 CNNIDCRG
-1130 TIYGNSSTA
+1130 SINGNSSTA
-1139 TKLQTPRTIT
+1139 TKLKTPRTLT
-1149 IGNTAQVFDGSSD
+1149 IGRAGRVFDGSD
-1162 LLWTQ
+1162 NIGWTL
-1167 AAIGYANTIQSA
+1167 A
-1179 LDGSTYYTAKL
+1179 
-1190 TNKGNFRPD
+1190 
-1199 QVITIASNGA
+1199 
-1209 TTAKDSNGDIG
+1209 DIG
-1220 LGTSG
+1220 AATQ
-1225 NRWKE
+1225 NE
-1230 VFAAAPAINT
+1230 VNSLKSRIEALEGRIN
-1240 SDRNYKD
+1240 S
-1247 DIKPLTDKHL
+1247 
-1257 QFFMKLQPVS
+1257 
-1267 FLFKAGTSGRTH
+1267 
-1279 VGFIS
+1279 
-1284 QDVEQTMLEC
+1284 
-1294 GLTDLDFAGFCKDQ
+1294 
-1308 KTKHI
+1308 
-1313 INDDDTEIE
+1313 
-1322 EPVFDE
+1322 
-1328 NGNAVYIYSLR
+1328 
-1339 YEEFIALNTYAIQEL
+1339 
-1354 WKELEE
+1354 
-1360 LKDEIKRN
+1360 

>member
-1 MPKIVFN
+1 MSFLLQKFKKEENKQMPKIVFN

-49 FNVYKTDDPIW
+49 FNVYKTDDQIW
-60 NKINNYNLVYIPEYK
+60 DKINNYNLVYIPEYK

-187 DNNIYDELTGEISDD
+187 DSNIYDELTGEISDD
-202 YQCLFKIDSDTR
+202 YQCLFKFDSNTR

-231 GDFHDKCPECGST
+231 GDFHDKCPECGNT
-244 NYSGAYGEDTSIYVS
+244 NYNGAYGEDTSIYVS
-259 KENLSIS
+259 KENLSTS

-294 IANPSGTNYIVNF
+294 IANPSGTNYIVEF
-307 SDEMYENMPDD
+307 SDEMYENMPED
-318 LVAKI
+318 LVTKI

-328 NYQDCMSKRKFT
+328 NYQDCMSKKKFT

-352 VKYVNVHYPKLDD
+352 VKYINAHYPKIDD
-365 NGNKVDRYN
+365 NGNKVERYN
-374 TISSSIIGYKNIASL
+374 VISSPIIGYKNIASL
-389 CFDCIDID
+389 CFDCIDIG

-418 MNLLTFANLSPVAV
+418 MNLLTFANLSPIAV
-432 KSDVSQVATSV
+432 KSNVSWVATSV
-443 VSNTVLGSCKALI
+443 VSNTVLGACKALI
-456 NTALYKIELTDA
+456 NTALYKVEIVDA
-468 SYSKSEH
+468 SYSKDKH
-475 IWKGKFKLTSI
+475 VWKGKFKLTSI
-486 EDKTITLTGSEVS
+486 EDKTITLIGSEVS
-499 IAVNNDMEKYLRQN
+499 IAVNNDMEKYLKQN

-525 KDLKSLETSDADF
+525 KDLKSLETSDSDF

-548 YLSSLKDSFGDV
+548 YLSGLKDSFGDV

-588 NEMNKRQSQIDIVH
+588 NEMNKRQAQIDIVH

-608 AKSGVVYDIQNSLQ
+608 SKSGSVYNIQNSLQ
-622 NELNLESYLDKD
+622 DELNLESYLGKD

-666 ATELIDAAKKELYKA
+666 ATELIDTAKKELYKA

-699 EFQPIVDKF
+699 EFQPIVNKF

-745 TVERTWSGGSDVKSV
+745 TVERTWSGSSDVKSV
-760 LDSAKNI
+760 IDSAQAI

-773 TTQKVK
+773 TIQKVK
-779 NNANASKYVE
+779 NNTGASKYVQD
-789 NWVQKGMEAT
+789 WVQKGMNAT

-821 RAYDDLS
+821 RAYDDLTE
-828 DTYDLCQS
+828 TYDLCQS

-841 GLYVT
+841 GLYIT

-860 IYIDPE
+860 IYVNPE

-880 IVGKLILG
+880 IVGKLLIG

-909 TNGTNKFIV
+909 TNGTNTFIV

-953 SITGGE
+953 SITGGK
-959 IYGTKI
+959 IYGTTI
-965 TGVEVSASSFIG
+965 NGSEVKSSSFI
-977 GNINI
+977 
-982 GNDNFIVDDSGNIIS
+982 
-997 KGVLNLAN
+997 
-1005 GGVTYNSTDGL
+1005 
-1016 KITGTISG
+1016 
-1024 SSILGGSINI
+1024 GGSINI

-1043 DGSVVSKSSLSFGN
+1043 DGSVVSKGSLSFGN
-1057 GLLTYDSTNGMSIK
+1057 GLLTYNTTNGLSVK
-1071 GNIFLNNNLMMWHGD
+1071 GNIYLNNALMMWHAE
-1086 DESGGGK
+1086 DEGGFEAR
-1093 YEKALSWIY
+1093 YEKALSWMYTSDAWFLQVGGAGCRMNSLDVSNYIQCDFINA
-1102 SRDIYQLELAPNCVA
+1102 SNDIS
-1117 HYLTVFEDLVCNG
+1117 CNNIDCRG
-1130 TIYGNSSTA
+1130 SINGNSSTA
-1139 TKLQTPRTIT
+1139 TKLKTPRTLT
-1149 IGNTAQVFDGSSD
+1149 IGRAGRVFDGSD
-1162 LLWTQ
+1162 NIGWTL
-1167 AAIGYANTIQSA
+1167 A
-1179 LDGSTYYTAKL
+1179 
-1190 TNKGNFRPD
+1190 
-1199 QVITIASNGA
+1199 
-1209 TTAKDSNGDIG
+1209 DIG
-1220 LGTSG
+1220 AATQ
-1225 NRWKE
+1225 NE
-1230 VFAAAPAINT
+1230 VNSLKSRIEALEGRIN
-1240 SDRNYKD
+1240 S
-1247 DIKPLTDKHL
+1247 
-1257 QFFMKLQPVS
+1257 
-1267 FLFKAGTSGRTH
+1267 
-1279 VGFIS
+1279 
-1284 QDVEQTMLEC
+1284 
-1294 GLTDLDFAGFCKDQ
+1294 
-1308 KTKHI
+1308 
-1313 INDDDTEIE
+1313 
-1322 EPVFDE
+1322 
-1328 NGNAVYIYSLR
+1328 
-1339 YEEFIALNTYAIQEL
+1339 
-1354 WKELEE
+1354 
-1360 LKDEIKRN
+1360 